1 MYKEECVLKNKIF
14 HPSVMYYILSTIVY
28 PLSPTYPINLKSETM
43 HKITLNVPEGIRYL
57 SDWHDLWNTLLP
69 EGQHYILNKRICG
82 CGATEAY
89 LRSGRKVI
97 LASPRKHLLYNKYS
111 QHLSDNLHLYRYQG
125 DKKRYFES
133 RLISPTDTL
142 AFNEN
147 LTGYIRSGGN
157 KILTT
162 YDSLRKIMEVLISS
176 GEDISEWVVVIDE
189 FQAIFYDCQYKATT
203 EYELCQV
210 LRKFSTVIYLS
221 ATPYLDSYLDMTEQF
236 RNMTIYELLWP
247 EDMTQTPNVEVVK
260 SKKPVLELCSDLIG
274 KYREGNGK
282 STVVNGEGFTAREA
296 VFYINSVSEIKK
308 IIKKNGLTPE
318 ETAII
323 CSAKTDNLRKLD
335 NLSRETGMKFRIGDI
350 PQRGEPH
357 KMFTF
362 CTSTVYIGADFYS
375 TNAYSYIFANPQ
387 VSCMAVDVSVDLQQI
402 VGRQRLEENPFRN
415 SATLYF
421 NTKEAKATRD
431 ELENSIREK
440 NEGTLR
446 QIENYNAVP
455 NKDEQLRLMEDNIR
469 TEGHKK
475 HYCCIVRDSNG
486 RVCVIENEILE
497 IADRRAWEV
506 TNMIYN
512 NDFSMYRA
520 LKAGVNVTKA
530 TDSNNPEIQRIFTKW
545 NTDNRFDRKARMY
558 CDLYENAPL
567 LLEECNFIERKY
579 KDYYD
584 ALGREGFESS
594 YWREDYI
601 KQALAPVPM
610 KLLPR
615 NEIAGR
621 LMNVLKVGGEYTK
634 SEVKE
639 ILRGI
644 YHELGIQGKPSAS
657 DITGYLT
664 CKEKTIRSKRTVTAM
679 FKIISHARKKVSLFP
694 RITDVNQPQEYDVD
708 KLLEII
714 RDDTYYHLKPK
725 VEAVRSAGTQDE
737 KNRKKALLPVV
748 TWNGTFKSRHKNEC
762 TVYSSYTA
770 LDFDHI
776 GVDDMPDFVRWLQGF
791 PCVYACFVTPG
802 GTGYKAIILHDNCE
816 PLYHYDLYG
825 QLVKLFDCPW
835 IDKSTTDLARGNYLS
850 YDPDLWKNPNP
861 VPFHFVPGTPEPVIP
876 NTMTETVI
884 RDVQGEPVLVRDE
897 SWVEGFL
904 NRLNRQVISDDSI
917 IRILRK
923 TWNGNSLSNGRNNTA
938 MAYAGILCK
947 AGVEPGKAK
956 AFIEELI
963 PGFDITEIIEYAY
976 ANNIFG
982 CERMRYR
989 NRK

>member
-1 MYKEECVLKNKIF
+1 
-14 HPSVMYYILSTIVY
+14 MYYILSTIVY

-125 DKKRYFES
+125 DKKRYFENTGNTEKD
-133 RLISPTDTL
+133 IF
-142 AFNEN
+142 AFNNE
-147 LTGYIRSGGN
+147 LGRYLQSGGR

-162 YDSLRKIMEVLISS
+162 YDSLGKIQEVLISS
-176 GEDISEWVVVIDE
+176 GECLQEWTVVVDE
-189 FQAIFYDCQYKATT
+189 FQSMFCDCQYKATT
-203 EYELCQV
+203 EYEFSMILGM
-210 LRKFSTVIYLS
+210 FSTVVYLS
-221 ATPYLDSYLDMTEQF
+221 ATPFLESYLDMTGQF
-236 RNMTIYELLWP
+236 GGLTVYELLWP
-247 EDMTQTPNVEVVK
+247 ANMTQIPEVEVIRSRK
-260 SKKPVLELCSDLIG
+260 SVACLCARLVDD
-274 KYREGNGK
+274 YRKGNGK
-282 STVVNGEGFTAREA
+282 AIMVDGGKFIAGEA
-296 VFYINSVSEIKK
+296 VFYINSISEIKK
-308 IIKKNGLTPE
+308 IILENNIRPE
-318 ETAII
+318 EANII
-323 CSAKTDNLRKLD
+323 CSSKPENIRKLD
-335 NLSRETGMKFRIGDI
+335 ELSQKTGMKFRIGDI

-375 TNAYSYIFANPQ
+375 TNAYSYIFANPRI
-387 VSCMAVDVSVDLQQI
+387 SSMTVDVSVDLQQI
-402 VGRQRLEENPFRN
+402 IGRQRLEENPFRN

-421 NTKEAKATRD
+421 NTRESRVDRQALEEAV
-431 ELENSIREK
+431 REK
-440 NEGTLR
+440 KEKTQR
-446 QIENYNAVP
+446 QIKNYVVVP
-455 NKDEQLRLMEDNIR
+455 YKNEMLQMMEETIR
-469 TEGHKK
+469 KYGHKD

-486 RVCVIENEILE
+486 RVCVVENEILE

-530 TDSNNPEIQRIFTKW
+530 ADSNNPEIQRIFTEW
-545 NTDNRFDRKARMY
+545 NMDNRFDRKARMY
-558 CDLYENAPL
+558 CDLHENAPL

-584 ALGREGFESS
+584 TLGREGFKSS
-594 YWREDYI
+594 HWREDYI

-621 LMNVLKVGGEYTK
+621 LMNVLKAGGEYTK

-664 CKEKTIRSKRTVTAM
+664 CEEKNIRIKRTVTAM
-679 FKIISHARKKVSLFP
+679 FKIISHAREKVSLFS
-694 RITDVNQPQEYDVD
+694 RITDVNQPKEYDVD

-714 RDDTYYHLKPK
+714 RDDTYFHLKLK
-725 VEAVRSAGTQDE
+725 VEAVRSAGTKDE

-884 RDVQGEPVLVRDE
+884 RDVQGEPVLVQDE

-904 NRLNRQVISDDSI
+904 NQLNKQVISDDSI

-923 TWNGNSLSNGRNNTA
+923 AWNGKSLSNGRNNTA
-938 MAYAGILCK
+938 MSYAGILCK

>member
-1 MYKEECVLKNKIF
+1 
-14 HPSVMYYILSTIVY
+14 
-28 PLSPTYPINLKSETM
+28 M

-57 SDWHDLWNTLLP
+57 SDWHNLWNTLLP

-125 DKKRYFES
+125 DKKRYFENTGNTEKD
-133 RLISPTDTL
+133 IF
-142 AFNEN
+142 AFNNE
-147 LTGYIRSGGN
+147 LGRYLQSGGR

-162 YDSLRKIMEVLISS
+162 YDSLGKIQEVLISS
-176 GEDISEWVVVIDE
+176 GECLQEWTVVVDE
-189 FQAIFYDCQYKATT
+189 FQSMFCDCQYKATT
-203 EYELCQV
+203 EYEFSMILGM
-210 LRKFSTVIYLS
+210 FSTVVYLS
-221 ATPYLDSYLDMTEQF
+221 ATPFLESYLDMTGQF
-236 RNMTIYELLWP
+236 GGLTVYELLWP
-247 EDMTQTPNVEVVK
+247 ANMTQIPEVEVIRSRK
-260 SKKPVLELCSDLIG
+260 SVACLCARLVDD
-274 KYREGNGK
+274 YRKGNGK
-282 STVVNGEGFTAREA
+282 AIMVDGGKFIAGEA
-296 VFYINSVSEIKK
+296 VFYINSISEIKK
-308 IIKKNGLTPE
+308 SILENNIRPE
-318 ETAII
+318 EANII
-323 CSAKTDNLRKLD
+323 CSSKPENIRKLD
-335 NLSRETGMKFRIGDI
+335 ELSQKTGMKFRIGDI

-375 TNAYSYIFANPQ
+375 TNAYSYIFANPRI
-387 VSCMAVDVSVDLQQI
+387 SSMTVDVSVDLQQI
-402 VGRQRLEENPFRN
+402 IGRQRLEENPFRN

-421 NTKEAKATRD
+421 NTRESRVDRQALEEAV
-431 ELENSIREK
+431 REK
-440 NEGTLR
+440 KEKTQR
-446 QIENYNAVP
+446 QIKNYVVVP
-455 NKDEQLRLMEDNIR
+455 YKNEMLQMMEETIR
-469 TEGHKK
+469 KYGHKD

-486 RVCVIENEILE
+486 RVCVVENEILE

-530 TDSNNPEIQRIFTKW
+530 ADSNNPEIQRIFTEW
-545 NTDNRFDRKARMY
+545 NMDNRFDRKARMY
-558 CDLYENAPL
+558 CDLHENAPL

-584 ALGREGFESS
+584 TLGREGFKSS
-594 YWREDYI
+594 HWREDYI

-621 LMNVLKVGGEYTK
+621 LMNVLKAGGEYTK

-664 CKEKTIRSKRTVTAM
+664 CEEKNIRIKRTVTAM
-679 FKIISHARKKVSLFP
+679 FKIISHAREKVSLFS
-694 RITDVNQPQEYDVD
+694 RITDVNQPKEYDVD

-714 RDDTYYHLKPK
+714 RDDTYFHLKLK
-725 VEAVRSAGTQDE
+725 VEAVRSAGTKDE

-762 TVYSSYTA
+762 TIYSSYTA

-776 GVDDMPDFVRWLQGF
+776 EPKDMPAFVRWLQGF
-791 PCVYACFVTPG
+791 PCVYAYFVTPG

-825 QLVKLFDCPW
+825 QLLKMFDCPW
-835 IDKSTTDLARGNYLS
+835 IDNSTTDLARGNYLS
-850 YDPDLWKNPNP
+850 YDPTLWKNPNP
-861 VPFHFVPGTPEPVIP
+861 IPFHFVPETPEPVIP

-904 NRLNRQVISDDSI
+904 NRLNRQVISDDNI

-923 TWNGNSLSNGRNNTA
+923 TWNGKSLSNGRNNTA
-938 MAYAGILCK
+938 MSYAGILCK

-963 PGFDITEIIEYAY
+963 PGFDITEIVRYAY
-976 ANNIFG
+976 THNIFG

-989 NRK
+989 SKK

>member
-1 MYKEECVLKNKIF
+1 
-14 HPSVMYYILSTIVY
+14 
-28 PLSPTYPINLKSETM
+28 M

-57 SDWHDLWNTLLP
+57 SDWHNLWNTLLP

-125 DKKRYFES
+125 DKKRYFENTGNTEKD
-133 RLISPTDTL
+133 IF
-142 AFNEN
+142 AFNNE
-147 LTGYIRSGGN
+147 LGRYLQSGGR

-162 YDSLRKIMEVLISS
+162 YDSLGKIQEVLISS
-176 GEDISEWVVVIDE
+176 GECLQEWTVVVDE
-189 FQAIFYDCQYKATT
+189 FQSMFCDCQYKATT
-203 EYELCQV
+203 EYEFSMILGM
-210 LRKFSTVIYLS
+210 FSTVVYLS
-221 ATPYLDSYLDMTEQF
+221 ATPFLESYLDMTGQF
-236 RNMTIYELLWP
+236 GGLTVYELLWP
-247 EDMTQTPNVEVVK
+247 ANMTQIPEVEVIRSRK
-260 SKKPVLELCSDLIG
+260 SVACLCARLVDD
-274 KYREGNGK
+274 YRKGNGK
-282 STVVNGEGFTAREA
+282 AIMVDGGKFIAGEA
-296 VFYINSVSEIKK
+296 VFYINSISEIKK
-308 IIKKNGLTPE
+308 IILENNIRPE
-318 ETAII
+318 EANII
-323 CSAKTDNLRKLD
+323 CSSKPENIRKLD
-335 NLSRETGMKFRIGDI
+335 ELSQKTGMKFRIGDI

-375 TNAYSYIFANPQ
+375 TNAYSYIFANPRI
-387 VSCMAVDVSVDLQQI
+387 SSMTVDVSVDLQQI
-402 VGRQRLEENPFRN
+402 IGRQRLEENPFRN

-421 NTKEAKATRD
+421 NTRESRVDRQALEEAV
-431 ELENSIREK
+431 REK
-440 NEGTLR
+440 KEKTQR
-446 QIENYNAVP
+446 QIKNYVVVP
-455 NKDEQLRLMEDNIR
+455 YKNEMLQMMEETIR
-469 TEGHKK
+469 KYGHKD

-486 RVCVIENEILE
+486 RVCVVENEILE

-530 TDSNNPEIQRIFTKW
+530 ADSNNPEIQRIFTEW
-545 NTDNRFDRKARMY
+545 NMDNRFDRKARMY
-558 CDLYENAPL
+558 CDLHENAPL

-584 ALGREGFESS
+584 TLGREGFKSS
-594 YWREDYI
+594 HWREDYI

-621 LMNVLKVGGEYTK
+621 LMNVLKAGGEYTK

-664 CKEKTIRSKRTVTAM
+664 CEEKNIRIKRTVTAM
-679 FKIISHARKKVSLFP
+679 FKIISHAREKVSLFS
-694 RITDVNQPQEYDVD
+694 RITDVNQPKEYDVD

-714 RDDTYYHLKPK
+714 RDDTYFHLKLK
-725 VEAVRSAGTQDE
+725 VEAVRSAGTKDE

-762 TVYSSYTA
+762 TIYSSYTA

-776 GVDDMPDFVRWLQGF
+776 EPKDMPAFVRWLQGF
-791 PCVYACFVTPG
+791 PCVYAYFVTPG
-802 GTGYKAIILHDNCE
+802 GTGYKAIILHENCE

-825 QLVKLFDCPW
+825 QLLKMFDCPW
-835 IDKSTTDLARGNYLS
+835 IDNSTTDLARGNYLS
-850 YDPDLWKNPNP
+850 YDPTLWKNPNP
-861 VPFHFVPGTPEPVIP
+861 IPFHFVPETPEPVIP

-904 NRLNRQVISDDSI
+904 NRLNRQVISDDNI

-923 TWNGNSLSNGRNNTA
+923 TWNGKSLSNGRNNTA
-938 MAYAGILCK
+938 MSYAGILCK

-963 PGFDITEIIEYAY
+963 PGFDITEIVRYAY
-976 ANNIFG
+976 THNIFG

-989 NRK
+989 SKK

>member
-1 MYKEECVLKNKIF
+1 
-14 HPSVMYYILSTIVY
+14 MYYILSTIVY
-28 PLSPTYPINLKSETM
+28 PLSPTYPINLKSEPM

-125 DKKRYFES
+125 DKKRYFENTGNTEKD
-133 RLISPTDTL
+133 IL
-142 AFNEN
+142 AFNNE
-147 LTGYIRSGGN
+147 LGRYIQAGGR

-162 YDSLRKIMEVLISS
+162 YDSLGKIQEVLISS
-176 GEDISEWVVVIDE
+176 GECLQEWTVVVDE
-189 FQAIFYDCQYKATT
+189 FQSMFCDCQYKATT
-203 EYELCQV
+203 EYEFSMILGM
-210 LRKFSTVIYLS
+210 FSTVVYLS
-221 ATPYLDSYLDMTEQF
+221 ATPFLESYLDMTGQF
-236 RNMTIYELLWP
+236 GGLTVYELLWP
-247 EDMTQTPNVEVVK
+247 ANMTQIPEVEVIK
-260 SKKPVLELCSDLIG
+260 SRKSIASLCARLVDD
-274 KYREGNGK
+274 YRKGNGK
-282 STVVNGEGFTAREA
+282 SILVDGGKFIAGEA
-296 VFYINSVSEIKK
+296 VFYINSISEIKK
-308 IIKKNGLTPE
+308 IILENNIRPE
-318 ETAII
+318 EANII
-323 CSAKTDNLRKLD
+323 CSSKPENIRKLD
-335 NLSRETGMKFRIGDI
+335 ELSRETGMKFRIGDI
-350 PQRGEPH
+350 PQKGELH

-375 TNAYSYIFANPQ
+375 TNAYSYIFANPRI
-387 VSCMAVDVSVDLQQI
+387 SSMTVDVSVDLQQI
-402 VGRQRLEENPFRN
+402 IGRQRLEENPFRN

-421 NTKEAKATRD
+421 NTRESRVDRQALEEAV
-431 ELENSIREK
+431 REK
-440 NEGTLR
+440 KEKTQR
-446 QIENYNAVP
+446 QIKNYTVAPYKN
-455 NKDEQLRLMEDNIR
+455 EMLQMMEDTIR
-469 TEGHKK
+469 KYGHKE

-530 TDSNNPEIQRIFTKW
+530 TDSNNPEIQRIFREW

-621 LMNVLKVGGEYTK
+621 LMNVLKAGGEYTK

-708 KLLEII
+708 KLLKII
-714 RDDTYYHLKPK
+714 RDDTYFYLKAK
-725 VEAVRSAGTQDE
+725 VEAVRNAGTKDE
-737 KNRKKALLPVV
+737 KNKKKALLPVV

>member
-1 MYKEECVLKNKIF
+1 
-14 HPSVMYYILSTIVY
+14 
-28 PLSPTYPINLKSETM
+28 M

-57 SDWHDLWNTLLP
+57 SDWHNLWNTLLP

-125 DKKRYFES
+125 DKKRYFENTGNTEKD
-133 RLISPTDTL
+133 IF
-142 AFNEN
+142 AFNNE
-147 LTGYIRSGGN
+147 LGRYLQSGGR

-162 YDSLRKIMEVLISS
+162 YDSLGKIQEVLISS
-176 GEDISEWVVVIDE
+176 GECLQEWIVVVDE
-189 FQAIFYDCQYKATT
+189 FQSIFCDCQYKATT
-203 EYELCQV
+203 EYEFSMILGM
-210 LRKFSTVIYLS
+210 FSTVVYLS
-221 ATPYLDSYLDMTEQF
+221 ATPFLESYLDMTGQF
-236 RNMTIYELLWP
+236 GGLTVYELLWP
-247 EDMTQTPNVEVVK
+247 ANMTQIPEVEVIRSRK
-260 SKKPVLELCSDLIG
+260 SVACLCARLVDD
-274 KYREGNGK
+274 YRKGNGK
-282 STVVNGEGFTAREA
+282 AIMVDGGKFIAGEA
-296 VFYINSVSEIKK
+296 VFYINSIWEIKK
-308 IIKKNGLTPE
+308 IILENNIRPE
-318 ETAII
+318 EANII
-323 CSAKTDNLRKLD
+323 CSSKPENIRKLD
-335 NLSRETGMKFRIGDI
+335 ELSQKTGMKFRIGDI

-375 TNAYSYIFANPQ
+375 TNAYSYIFANPRI
-387 VSCMAVDVSVDLQQI
+387 SSMTVDVSVDLQQI
-402 VGRQRLEENPFRN
+402 IGRQRLEENPFRN

-421 NTKEAKATRD
+421 NTKESRVDRQT
-431 ELENSIREK
+431 LEEAVREK
-440 NEGTLR
+440 KEKTQR
-446 QIENYNAVP
+446 QIKNYVVVP
-455 NKDEQLRLMEDNIR
+455 YKNEMLQMMEETIR
-469 TEGHKK
+469 KYGHKD

-530 TDSNNPEIQRIFTKW
+530 TDSNNPEIQRIFTEW
-545 NTDNRFDRKARMY
+545 NMDNRFDRKARMY
-558 CDLYENAPL
+558 CDLHENTPL

-621 LMNVLKVGGEYTK
+621 LMNVLKAGGEYTR

-664 CKEKTIRSKRTVTAM
+664 CEEKNIRIKRTVTAM
-679 FKIISHARKKVSLFP
+679 FKIISHAREKVSLFS
-694 RITDVNQPQEYDVD
+694 RITDVNQPKEYDVD

-714 RDDTYYHLKPK
+714 RDGTYYHLKLK
-725 VEAVRSAGTQDE
+725 VEAVRSAGTKDE

-762 TVYSSYTA
+762 TIYSSYTA

-776 GVDDMPDFVRWLQGF
+776 EPKDMPAFVRWLQGF

-825 QLVKLFDCPW
+825 QLLKMFDCPW
-835 IDKSTTDLARGNYLS
+835 IDNSTTDLARGNYLS
-850 YDPDLWKNPNP
+850 YDPTLWKNPNP
-861 VPFHFVPGTPEPVIP
+861 IPFHFVPGTPEPVIP

-904 NRLNRQVISDDSI
+904 NRLNRQVISDDNI

-923 TWNGNSLSNGRNNTA
+923 TWNGKSLSNGRNNTA
-938 MAYAGILCK
+938 MSYAGILCK

-963 PGFDITEIIEYAY
+963 PGFDITEIVRYAY
-976 ANNIFG
+976 THNIFG

-989 NRK
+989 SKK

>member
-1 MYKEECVLKNKIF
+1 
-14 HPSVMYYILSTIVY
+14 
-28 PLSPTYPINLKSETM
+28 M

-57 SDWHDLWNTLLP
+57 SDWHNLWNTLLP

-125 DKKRYFES
+125 DKKRYFENTGNTEKD
-133 RLISPTDTL
+133 IF
-142 AFNEN
+142 AFNNE
-147 LTGYIRSGGN
+147 LGRYLQSGGR

-162 YDSLRKIMEVLISS
+162 YDSLGKIQEVLISS
-176 GEDISEWVVVIDE
+176 GECLQEWTVVVDE
-189 FQAIFYDCQYKATT
+189 FQSMFCDCQYKATT
-203 EYELCQV
+203 EYEFSMILGM
-210 LRKFSTVIYLS
+210 FSTVVYLS
-221 ATPYLDSYLDMTEQF
+221 ATPFLESYLDMTGQF
-236 RNMTIYELLWP
+236 GGLTVYELLWP
-247 EDMTQTPNVEVVK
+247 ANMTQIPEVEVIRSRK
-260 SKKPVLELCSDLIG
+260 SVACLCARLVDD
-274 KYREGNGK
+274 YRKGNGK
-282 STVVNGEGFTAREA
+282 AIMVDGGKFIAGEA
-296 VFYINSVSEIKK
+296 VFYINSISEIKK
-308 IIKKNGLTPE
+308 IILENNIRPE
-318 ETAII
+318 EANII
-323 CSAKTDNLRKLD
+323 CSSKPENIRKLD
-335 NLSRETGMKFRIGDI
+335 ELSQKTGMKFRIGDI
-350 PQRGEPH
+350 PQRGELH

-375 TNAYSYIFANPQ
+375 TNAYSYIFANPRI
-387 VSCMAVDVSVDLQQI
+387 SSMTVDVSVDLQQI
-402 VGRQRLEENPFRN
+402 IGRQRLEENPFRN

-421 NTKEAKATRD
+421 NTRESRVDRQALEEAV
-431 ELENSIREK
+431 REK
-440 NEGTLR
+440 KEKTQR
-446 QIENYNAVP
+446 QIKNYTVAPYKN
-455 NKDEQLRLMEDNIR
+455 EMLQMMEETIR
-469 TEGHKK
+469 KYGHKE

-530 TDSNNPEIQRIFTKW
+530 TDSNNPEIQRIFTEW
-545 NTDNRFDRKARMY
+545 NMDNRFDRKARMY
-558 CDLYENAPL
+558 CDLHENAPL

-584 ALGREGFESS
+584 ALGREGFEDS
-594 YWREDYI
+594 YWRENYI
-601 KQALAPVPM
+601 KQALAPVPIR
-610 KLLPR
+610 LLPR

-621 LMNVLKVGGEYTK
+621 LMNVLKAGGEYTK
-634 SEVKE
+634 SEIKE

-644 YHELGIQGKPSAS
+644 YHDLGIQGKPSAS

-664 CKEKTIRSKRTVTAM
+664 CEEKNIRTKRTVKAM
-679 FKIISHARKKVSLFP
+679 FRIISHAREKVSLFP

-714 RDDTYYHLKPK
+714 RDDTYFHLKAK
-725 VEAVRSAGTQDE
+725 VEAVRNAGTKDE

-748 TWNGTFKSRHKNEC
+748 TWNGTFKSKHKNEC

-776 GVDDMPDFVRWLQGF
+776 EPKDMPAFAGWLQGF
-791 PCVYACFVTPG
+791 SCVYAYFITPG
-802 GTGYKAIILHDNCE
+802 GTGYKAIIIHDNCE
-816 PLYHYDLYG
+816 PLYHYDLYE
-825 QLVKLFDCPW
+825 QLLKMFDCPW
-835 IDKSTTDLARGNYLS
+835 IDNSTTDLARGNYLS
-850 YDPDLWKNPNP
+850 YDPALWKNPNP
-861 VPFHFVPGTPEPVIP
+861 IPFHFVPTTSEPVIP

-884 RDVQGEPVLVRDE
+884 RDVQGEPVLVQDE

-904 NRLNRQVISDDSI
+904 NQLNRQVISDDSI

-938 MAYAGILCK
+938 MSYAGILCK
-947 AGVEPGKAK
+947 AGVEPDKAK

-963 PGFDITEIIEYAY
+963 PGFDITEIVGYAY
-976 ANNIFG
+976 THNIFG

-989 NRK
+989 NKK

>member
-1 MYKEECVLKNKIF
+1 
-14 HPSVMYYILSTIVY
+14 
-28 PLSPTYPINLKSETM
+28 M

-57 SDWHDLWNTLLP
+57 SDWHNLWNTLLP

-125 DKKRYFES
+125 DKKRYFENTGNTEKD
-133 RLISPTDTL
+133 IF
-142 AFNEN
+142 AFNNE
-147 LTGYIRSGGN
+147 LGRYLQSGGR

-162 YDSLRKIMEVLISS
+162 YDSLGKIQEVLISS
-176 GEDISEWVVVIDE
+176 GECLQEWTVVVDE
-189 FQAIFYDCQYKATT
+189 FQSMFCDCQYKATT
-203 EYELCQV
+203 EYEFSMILGM
-210 LRKFSTVIYLS
+210 FSTVVYLS
-221 ATPYLDSYLDMTEQF
+221 ATPFLESYLEMTGQF
-236 RNMTIYELLWP
+236 GGLTVYELLWP
-247 EDMTQTPNVEVVK
+247 ANMTQIPEVEVIRSRK
-260 SKKPVLELCSDLIG
+260 SVACLCARLVDD
-274 KYREGNGK
+274 YRKGNGK
-282 STVVNGEGFTAREA
+282 AIMVDGGKFIAGEA
-296 VFYINSVSEIKK
+296 VFYINSISEIKK
-308 IIKKNGLTPE
+308 IILENNIRPE
-318 ETAII
+318 EANII
-323 CSAKTDNLRKLD
+323 CSSKPENIRKLD
-335 NLSRETGMKFRIGDI
+335 ELSQKTGMKFRIGDI

-375 TNAYSYIFANPQ
+375 TNAYSYIFANPRI
-387 VSCMAVDVSVDLQQI
+387 SSMTVDVSVDLQQI
-402 VGRQRLEENPFRN
+402 IGRQRLEENPFRN

-421 NTKEAKATRD
+421 NTRESRVDRQALEEAV
-431 ELENSIREK
+431 REK
-440 NEGTLR
+440 KEKTQR
-446 QIENYNAVP
+446 QIKNYVVVP
-455 NKDEQLRLMEDNIR
+455 YKNEMLQMMEETIR
-469 TEGHKK
+469 KYGHKD

-486 RVCVIENEILE
+486 RVCVVENEILE

-530 TDSNNPEIQRIFTKW
+530 ADSNNPEIQRIFTEW
-545 NTDNRFDRKARMY
+545 NMDNRFDRKARMY
-558 CDLYENAPL
+558 CDLHENAPL

-584 ALGREGFESS
+584 TLGREGFKSS
-594 YWREDYI
+594 HWREDYI

-621 LMNVLKVGGEYTK
+621 LMNVLKAGGEYTK

-664 CKEKTIRSKRTVTAM
+664 CEEKNIRIKRTVTAM
-679 FKIISHARKKVSLFP
+679 FKIISHAREKVSLFS
-694 RITDVNQPQEYDVD
+694 RITDVNQPKEYDVD

-714 RDDTYYHLKPK
+714 RDDTYFHLKLK
-725 VEAVRSAGTQDE
+725 VEAVRSAGTKDE

-762 TVYSSYTA
+762 TIYSSYTA

-776 GVDDMPDFVRWLQGF
+776 EPKDMPAFVRWLQGF
-791 PCVYACFVTPG
+791 PCVYAYFVTPG

-825 QLVKLFDCPW
+825 QLLKMFDCPW
-835 IDKSTTDLARGNYLS
+835 IDNSTTDLARGNYLS
-850 YDPDLWKNPNP
+850 YDPTLWKNPNP
-861 VPFHFVPGTPEPVIP
+861 IPFHFVPETPEPVIP

-904 NRLNRQVISDDSI
+904 NRLNRQVISDDNI

-923 TWNGNSLSNGRNNTA
+923 TWNGKSLSNGRNNTA
-938 MAYAGILCK
+938 MSYAGILCK
-947 AGVEPGKAK
+947 AGVEPDKAK
-956 AFIEELI
+956 AFIKELI
-963 PGFDITEIIEYAY
+963 PGFDITEIVKYAY
-976 ANNIFG
+976 THNIFG

-989 NRK
+989 SKKMKI

>member
-1 MYKEECVLKNKIF
+1 
-14 HPSVMYYILSTIVY
+14 MYYILSTIVY
-28 PLSPTYPINLKSETM
+28 PLSPTYPINLKSEPM

-57 SDWHDLWNTLLP
+57 SDWHNLWNTLLP

-125 DKKRYFES
+125 DKKRYFENTGNTEKD
-133 RLISPTDTL
+133 IF
-142 AFNEN
+142 AFNNE
-147 LTGYIRSGGN
+147 LGRYLQSGGR

-162 YDSLRKIMEVLISS
+162 YDSLGKIQEVLISS
-176 GEDISEWVVVIDE
+176 GECLQEWTVVVDE
-189 FQAIFYDCQYKATT
+189 FQSMFCDCQYKATT
-203 EYELCQV
+203 EYEFSMILGM
-210 LRKFSTVIYLS
+210 FSTVVYLS
-221 ATPYLDSYLDMTEQF
+221 ATPFLESYLDMTGQF
-236 RNMTIYELLWP
+236 GGLTVYELLWP
-247 EDMTQTPNVEVVK
+247 ANMTQIPEVEVIRSRK
-260 SKKPVLELCSDLIG
+260 SVACLCARLVDD
-274 KYREGNGK
+274 YRKGNGK
-282 STVVNGEGFTAREA
+282 AIMVDGGKFIAGEA
-296 VFYINSVSEIKK
+296 VFYINSISEIKK
-308 IIKKNGLTPE
+308 IILENNIRPE
-318 ETAII
+318 EANII
-323 CSAKTDNLRKLD
+323 CSSKPENIRKLD
-335 NLSRETGMKFRIGDI
+335 ELSQKTGMKFRIGDI

-375 TNAYSYIFANPQ
+375 TNAYSYIFANPRI
-387 VSCMAVDVSVDLQQI
+387 SSMTVDVSVDLQQI
-402 VGRQRLEENPFRN
+402 IGRQRLEENPFRN

-421 NTKEAKATRD
+421 NTRESRVDRQALEEAV
-431 ELENSIREK
+431 REK
-440 NEGTLR
+440 KEKTQR
-446 QIENYNAVP
+446 QIKNYVVVP
-455 NKDEQLRLMEDNIR
+455 YKNEMLQMMEETIR
-469 TEGHKK
+469 KYGHKD

-486 RVCVIENEILE
+486 RVCVVENEILE

-530 TDSNNPEIQRIFTKW
+530 ADSNNPEIQRIFTEW
-545 NTDNRFDRKARMY
+545 NMDNRFDRKARMY
-558 CDLYENAPL
+558 CDLHENAPL

-584 ALGREGFESS
+584 TLGREGFKSS
-594 YWREDYI
+594 HWREDYI

-621 LMNVLKVGGEYTK
+621 LMNVLKAGGEYTK

-664 CKEKTIRSKRTVTAM
+664 CEEKNIRIKRTVTAM
-679 FKIISHARKKVSLFP
+679 FKIISHAREKVSLFS
-694 RITDVNQPQEYDVD
+694 RITDVNQPKEYDVD

-714 RDDTYYHLKPK
+714 RDDTYFHLKLK
-725 VEAVRSAGTQDE
+725 VEAVRSAGTKDE

-762 TVYSSYTA
+762 TIYSSYTA

-776 GVDDMPDFVRWLQGF
+776 EPKDMPAFVRWLQGF
-791 PCVYACFVTPG
+791 PCVYAYFVTPG

-825 QLVKLFDCPW
+825 QLLKMFDCPW
-835 IDKSTTDLARGNYLS
+835 IDNSTTDLARGNYLS
-850 YDPDLWKNPNP
+850 YDPTLWKNPNP
-861 VPFHFVPGTPEPVIP
+861 IPFHFVPETPEPVIP

-904 NRLNRQVISDDSI
+904 NRLNRQVISDDNI

-923 TWNGNSLSNGRNNTA
+923 TWNGKSLSNGRNNTA
-938 MAYAGILCK
+938 MSYAGILCK

-963 PGFDITEIIEYAY
+963 PGFDITEIVRYAY
-976 ANNIFG
+976 THNIFG

-989 NRK
+989 SKK

>member
-1 MYKEECVLKNKIF
+1 
-14 HPSVMYYILSTIVY
+14 MYYILSTIVY
-28 PLSPTYPINLKSETM
+28 PLSPTYPINLKSEPM

-125 DKKRYFES
+125 DKKRYFENTGNTEKD
-133 RLISPTDTL
+133 IL
-142 AFNEN
+142 AFNNE
-147 LTGYIRSGGN
+147 LGRYIQAGGR

-162 YDSLRKIMEVLISS
+162 YDSLGKIQEVLISS
-176 GEDISEWVVVIDE
+176 GECLQEWTVVVDE
-189 FQAIFYDCQYKATT
+189 FQSMFCDCQYKATT
-203 EYELCQV
+203 EYEFSMILGM
-210 LRKFSTVIYLS
+210 FSTVVYLS
-221 ATPYLDSYLDMTEQF
+221 ATPFLESYLDMTGQF
-236 RNMTIYELLWP
+236 GGLTVYELLWP
-247 EDMTQTPNVEVVK
+247 ANMTQIPEVEVIK
-260 SKKPVLELCSDLIG
+260 SRKSVASLCARLVDD
-274 KYREGNGK
+274 YRKGNGK
-282 STVVNGEGFTAREA
+282 SILVDGGKFIAGEA
-296 VFYINSVSEIKK
+296 VFYINSISEIKK
-308 IIKKNGLTPE
+308 IILENNIRPE
-318 ETAII
+318 EANII
-323 CSAKTDNLRKLD
+323 CSSKPENIRKLD
-335 NLSRETGMKFRIGDI
+335 ELSRETGMKFRIGDI
-350 PQRGEPH
+350 PQKGELH

-375 TNAYSYIFANPQ
+375 TNAYSYIFANPRI
-387 VSCMAVDVSVDLQQI
+387 SSMTVDVSVDLQQI
-402 VGRQRLEENPFRN
+402 IGRQRLEENPFRN

-421 NTKEAKATRD
+421 NTRESRVDRQALEEAV
-431 ELENSIREK
+431 REK
-440 NEGTLR
+440 KEKTQR
-446 QIENYNAVP
+446 QIKNYTVAPYKN
-455 NKDEQLRLMEDNIR
+455 EMLQMMEDTIR
-469 TEGHKK
+469 KYGHKE

-530 TDSNNPEIQRIFTKW
+530 TDSNNPEIQRIFREW

-621 LMNVLKVGGEYTK
+621 LMNVLKAGGEYTK

-708 KLLEII
+708 KLLKII
-714 RDDTYYHLKPK
+714 RDDTYFYLKAK
-725 VEAVRSAGTQDE
+725 VEAVRNAGTKDE
-737 KNRKKALLPVV
+737 KNKKKALLPVV

-850 YDPDLWKNPNP
+850 YDPDLWKNPTP

-884 RDVQGEPVLVRDE
+884 RDVQGEPVLVQDE

-904 NRLNRQVISDDSI
+904 NQLNKQVISDDSI

-923 TWNGNSLSNGRNNTA
+923 AWNGKSLSNGRNNTA
-938 MAYAGILCK
+938 MSYAGILCK

>member
-1 MYKEECVLKNKIF
+1 
-14 HPSVMYYILSTIVY
+14 
-28 PLSPTYPINLKSETM
+28 M

-57 SDWHDLWNTLLP
+57 SDWHNLWNTLLP

-125 DKKRYFES
+125 DKKRYFENTGNTEKD
-133 RLISPTDTL
+133 IF
-142 AFNEN
+142 AFNNE
-147 LTGYIRSGGN
+147 LGRYLQSGGR

-162 YDSLRKIMEVLISS
+162 YDSLGKIQEVLISS
-176 GEDISEWVVVIDE
+176 GECLQEWTVVVDE
-189 FQAIFYDCQYKATT
+189 FQSMFCDCQYKATT
-203 EYELCQV
+203 EYEFSMILGM
-210 LRKFSTVIYLS
+210 FSTVVYLS
-221 ATPYLDSYLDMTEQF
+221 ATPFLESYLDMTGQF
-236 RNMTIYELLWP
+236 RGLTVYELLWP
-247 EDMTQTPNVEVVK
+247 ANMTQIPEVEVIRSRK
-260 SKKPVLELCSDLIG
+260 SVACLCARLVDD
-274 KYREGNGK
+274 YRKGNGK
-282 STVVNGEGFTAREA
+282 AIMVDGGKFIAGEA
-296 VFYINSVSEIKK
+296 VFYINSISEIKK
-308 IIKKNGLTPE
+308 IILENNIRPE
-318 ETAII
+318 EANII
-323 CSAKTDNLRKLD
+323 CSSKPENIRKLD
-335 NLSRETGMKFRIGDI
+335 ELSQKTGMKFRIGDI

-375 TNAYSYIFANPQ
+375 TNAYSYIFANPRI
-387 VSCMAVDVSVDLQQI
+387 SSMTVDVSVDLQQI
-402 VGRQRLEENPFRN
+402 IGRQRLEENPFRN

-421 NTKEAKATRD
+421 NTRESRVDRQALEEAV
-431 ELENSIREK
+431 REK
-440 NEGTLR
+440 KEKTQR
-446 QIENYNAVP
+446 QIKNYVVVP
-455 NKDEQLRLMEDNIR
+455 YKNEMLQMMEETIR
-469 TEGHKK
+469 KYGHKD

-486 RVCVIENEILE
+486 RVCVVENEILE

-530 TDSNNPEIQRIFTKW
+530 ADSNNPEIQRIFTEW
-545 NTDNRFDRKARMY
+545 NMDNRFDRKARMY
-558 CDLYENAPL
+558 CDLHENAPL

-584 ALGREGFESS
+584 TLGREGFKSS
-594 YWREDYI
+594 HWREDYI

-621 LMNVLKVGGEYTK
+621 LMNVLKAGGEYTK

-664 CKEKTIRSKRTVTAM
+664 CEEKNIRIKRTVTAM
-679 FKIISHARKKVSLFP
+679 FKIISHAREKVSLFS
-694 RITDVNQPQEYDVD
+694 RITDVNQPKEYDVD

-714 RDDTYYHLKPK
+714 RDDTYFHLKLK
-725 VEAVRSAGTQDE
+725 VEAVRSAGTKDE

-762 TVYSSYTA
+762 TIYSSYTA

-776 GVDDMPDFVRWLQGF
+776 EPKDMPAFVRWLQGF
-791 PCVYACFVTPG
+791 PCVYAYFVTPG

-825 QLVKLFDCPW
+825 QLLKMFDCPW
-835 IDKSTTDLARGNYLS
+835 IDNSTTDLARGNYLS
-850 YDPDLWKNPNP
+850 YDPTLWKNPNP
-861 VPFHFVPGTPEPVIP
+861 IPFHFVPETPEPVIP

-904 NRLNRQVISDDSI
+904 NRLNRQVISDDNI

-923 TWNGNSLSNGRNNTA
+923 TWNGKSLSNGRNNTA
-938 MAYAGILCK
+938 MSYAGILCK

-963 PGFDITEIIEYAY
+963 PGFDITEIVRYAY
-976 ANNIFG
+976 THNIFG

-989 NRK
+989 SKK

>member
-1 MYKEECVLKNKIF
+1 
-14 HPSVMYYILSTIVY
+14 
-28 PLSPTYPINLKSETM
+28 M

-57 SDWHDLWNTLLP
+57 SDWHNLWNTLLP

-125 DKKRYFES
+125 DKKRYFENTGNTEKD
-133 RLISPTDTL
+133 IF
-142 AFNEN
+142 AFNNE
-147 LTGYIRSGGN
+147 LGRYLQSGGR

-162 YDSLRKIMEVLISS
+162 YDSLGKIQEVLISS
-176 GEDISEWVVVIDE
+176 GECLQEWTVVVDE
-189 FQAIFYDCQYKATT
+189 FQSMFCDCQYKATT
-203 EYELCQV
+203 EYEFSMILGM
-210 LRKFSTVIYLS
+210 FSTVVYLS
-221 ATPYLDSYLDMTEQF
+221 ATPFLESYLDMTGQF
-236 RNMTIYELLWP
+236 GGLTVYELLWP
-247 EDMTQTPNVEVVK
+247 ANMTQIPEVEVIRSRK
-260 SKKPVLELCSDLIG
+260 SVACLCARLVDD
-274 KYREGNGK
+274 YRKGNGK
-282 STVVNGEGFTAREA
+282 AIMVDGGKFIAGEA
-296 VFYINSVSEIKK
+296 VFYINSISEIKK
-308 IIKKNGLTPE
+308 IILENNIRPE
-318 ETAII
+318 EANII
-323 CSAKTDNLRKLD
+323 CSSKPENIRKLD
-335 NLSRETGMKFRIGDI
+335 ELSQKTGMKFRIGDI

-375 TNAYSYIFANPQ
+375 TNAYSYIFANPRI
-387 VSCMAVDVSVDLQQI
+387 SSMTVDVSVDLQQI
-402 VGRQRLEENPFRN
+402 IGRQRLEENPFRN

-421 NTKEAKATRD
+421 NTRESRVDRQALEEAV
-431 ELENSIREK
+431 REK
-440 NEGTLR
+440 KEKTQR
-446 QIENYNAVP
+446 QIKNYVVVP
-455 NKDEQLRLMEDNIR
+455 YKNEMLQMMEETIR
-469 TEGHKK
+469 KYGHKD

-486 RVCVIENEILE
+486 RVCVVENEILE

-530 TDSNNPEIQRIFTKW
+530 ADSNNPEIQRIFTEW
-545 NTDNRFDRKARMY
+545 NMDNRFDRKARMY
-558 CDLYENAPL
+558 CDLHENAPL

-584 ALGREGFESS
+584 TLGREGFKSS
-594 YWREDYI
+594 HWREDYI

-621 LMNVLKVGGEYTK
+621 LMNVLKAGGEYTK

-664 CKEKTIRSKRTVTAM
+664 CEEKNIRIKRTVTAM
-679 FKIISHARKKVSLFP
+679 FKIISHAREKVSLFS
-694 RITDVNQPQEYDVD
+694 RITDVNQPKEYDVD

-714 RDDTYYHLKPK
+714 RDDTYFHLKLK
-725 VEAVRSAGTQDE
+725 VEAVRSAGTKDE

-762 TVYSSYTA
+762 TIYSSYTA

-776 GVDDMPDFVRWLQGF
+776 EPKDMPAFVRWLQGF
-791 PCVYACFVTPG
+791 PCVYAYFVTPG

-825 QLVKLFDCPW
+825 QLLKMFDCPW
-835 IDKSTTDLARGNYLS
+835 IDNSTTDLARGNYLS
-850 YDPDLWKNPNP
+850 YDPTLWKNPNP
-861 VPFHFVPGTPEPVIP
+861 IPFHFVPETPETVIP

-904 NRLNRQVISDDSI
+904 NRLNRQVISDDNI

-923 TWNGNSLSNGRNNTA
+923 TWNGKSLSNGRNNTA
-938 MAYAGILCK
+938 MSYAGILCK

-963 PGFDITEIIEYAY
+963 PGFDITEIVRYAY
-976 ANNIFG
+976 THNIFG

-989 NRK
+989 SKK

>member
-1 MYKEECVLKNKIF
+1 
-14 HPSVMYYILSTIVY
+14 MYYILSTIVY

-57 SDWHDLWNTLLP
+57 SDWHNLWNTLLP

-111 QHLSDNLHLYRYQG
+111 QHLSDNLHLYRYLG
-125 DKKRYFES
+125 DKKRYFENTGNTEKD
-133 RLISPTDTL
+133 IL
-142 AFNEN
+142 AFNDE
-147 LTGYIRSGGN
+147 LGRYVQSGGR

-162 YDSLRKIMEVLISS
+162 YDSLGKIVEVLLNS
-176 GEDISEWVVVIDE
+176 GECLQEWIVVVDE
-189 FQAIFYDCQYKATT
+189 FQSIFCDCQYKATT
-203 EYELCQV
+203 EYEFSMILGM
-210 LRKFSTVIYLS
+210 FSTVVYLS
-221 ATPYLDSYLDMTEQF
+221 ATPFLESYLDMTGQF
-236 RNMTIYELLWP
+236 GGLTVYELLWP
-247 EDMTQTPNVEVVK
+247 ANMTQIPEVEVIRSRK
-260 SKKPVLELCSDLIG
+260 SVACLCARLVDD
-274 KYREGNGK
+274 YRKGNGK
-282 STVVNGEGFTAREA
+282 AIMVDGGKFIAGEA
-296 VFYINSVSEIKK
+296 VFYINSISEIKK
-308 IIKKNGLTPE
+308 IILENNIRPE
-318 ETAII
+318 EANII
-323 CSAKTDNLRKLD
+323 CSSKPENIRKLD
-335 NLSRETGMKFRIGDI
+335 ELSQKTGMKFRIGDI

-375 TNAYSYIFANPQ
+375 TNAYSYIFANPRI
-387 VSCMAVDVSVDLQQI
+387 SSMTVDVSVDLQQI
-402 VGRQRLEENPFRN
+402 IGRQRLEENPFRN

-421 NTKEAKATRD
+421 NTKESRVDRQT
-431 ELENSIREK
+431 LEEAVREK
-440 NEGTLR
+440 KEKTQR
-446 QIENYNAVP
+446 QIKNYAVVP
-455 NKDEQLRLMEDNIR
+455 YKNEMLQMMEDTIR
-469 TEGHKK
+469 KYGHKE

-530 TDSNNPEIQRIFTKW
+530 TDSNNPEIQRIFREW
-545 NTDNRFDRKARMY
+545 NMDNRFDRKARMY
-558 CDLYENAPL
+558 CDLHENTPL

-621 LMNVLKVGGEYTK
+621 LMNVLKVGGEYTR

-644 YHELGIQGKPSAS
+644 YHDLGIQGKPSAS
-657 DITGYLT
+657 DITGYLI
-664 CKEKTIRSKRTVTAM
+664 CEEKTIRTKRTVKAM
-679 FKIISHARKKVSLFP
+679 FRIISHAREKVSLFS
-694 RITDVNQPQEYDVD
+694 RITDVNQPKEYDVD

-714 RDDTYYHLKPK
+714 RDGTYYHLKLK
-725 VEAVRSAGTQDE
+725 VEAVRSAGTKDE

-776 GVDDMPDFVRWLQGF
+776 EPKDMPAFVRWLQGF

-850 YDPDLWKNPNP
+850 YDPTLWKNPNP
-861 VPFHFVPGTPEPVIP
+861 IPFHFVPGTPEPVIP

-904 NRLNRQVISDDSI
+904 NQLSRQVISDDSI

-923 TWNGNSLSNGRNNTA
+923 AWNGKSLSNGRNNTA
-938 MAYAGILCK
+938 MSYAGILCK
-947 AGVEPGKAK
+947 AGVEPDKAK

-963 PGFDITEIIEYAY
+963 PGFDITEIIAV
-976 ANNIFG
+976 
-982 CERMRYR
+982 R
-989 NRK
+989 

>member
-1 MYKEECVLKNKIF
+1 
-14 HPSVMYYILSTIVY
+14 MYYILSTIVY

-57 SDWHDLWNTLLP
+57 SDWHNLWNTLLP

-111 QHLSDNLHLYRYQG
+111 QHLSDNLHLYRYLG
-125 DKKRYFES
+125 DKKRYFENTGNTEKD
-133 RLISPTDTL
+133 IL
-142 AFNEN
+142 AFNDE
-147 LTGYIRSGGN
+147 LGRYVQSGGR

-162 YDSLRKIMEVLISS
+162 YDSLGKIVEVLLNS
-176 GEDISEWVVVIDE
+176 GECLQEWIVVVDE
-189 FQAIFYDCQYKATT
+189 FQSIFCDCQYKATT
-203 EYELCQV
+203 EYEFSMILGM
-210 LRKFSTVIYLS
+210 FSTVVYLS
-221 ATPYLDSYLDMTEQF
+221 ATPFLESYLDMTGQF
-236 RNMTIYELLWP
+236 GGLTVYELLWP
-247 EDMTQTPNVEVVK
+247 ANMTQIPEVEVIRSRK
-260 SKKPVLELCSDLIG
+260 SVACLCARLVDD
-274 KYREGNGK
+274 YRKGNGK
-282 STVVNGEGFTAREA
+282 AIMVDGGKFIAGEA
-296 VFYINSVSEIKK
+296 VFYINSISEIKK
-308 IIKKNGLTPE
+308 IILENNIRPE
-318 ETAII
+318 EANII
-323 CSAKTDNLRKLD
+323 CSSKPENIRKLD
-335 NLSRETGMKFRIGDI
+335 ELSQKTGMKFRIGDI

-375 TNAYSYIFANPQ
+375 TNAYSYIFANPRI
-387 VSCMAVDVSVDLQQI
+387 SSMTVDVSVDLQQI
-402 VGRQRLEENPFRN
+402 IGRQRLEENPFRN

-421 NTKEAKATRD
+421 NTKESRVDRQT
-431 ELENSIREK
+431 LEEAVREK
-440 NEGTLR
+440 KEKTQR
-446 QIENYNAVP
+446 QIKNYAVVP
-455 NKDEQLRLMEDNIR
+455 YKNEMLQMMEDTIR
-469 TEGHKK
+469 KYGHKE

-530 TDSNNPEIQRIFTKW
+530 TDSNNPEIQRIFREW
-545 NTDNRFDRKARMY
+545 NMDNRFDRKARMY
-558 CDLYENAPL
+558 CDLHENAPL

-621 LMNVLKVGGEYTK
+621 LMNVLKVGGEYTR

-644 YHELGIQGKPSAS
+644 YHDLGIQGKPSAS
-657 DITGYLT
+657 DITGYLI
-664 CKEKTIRSKRTVTAM
+664 CEEKTIRTKRTVKAM
-679 FKIISHARKKVSLFP
+679 FRIISHAREKVSLFS
-694 RITDVNQPQEYDVD
+694 RITDVNQPKEYDVD

-714 RDDTYYHLKPK
+714 RDGTYYHLKLK
-725 VEAVRSAGTQDE
+725 VEAVRSAGTKDE

-776 GVDDMPDFVRWLQGF
+776 EPKDMPAFVRWLQGF

-850 YDPDLWKNPNP
+850 YDPDLWKNPSP

-884 RDVQGEPVLVRDE
+884 RDVQGEPVLVQDE

-904 NRLNRQVISDDSI
+904 NQLNKQVISDDSI

-923 TWNGNSLSNGRNNTA
+923 AWNGKSLSNGRNNTA
-938 MAYAGILCK
+938 MSYAGILCK
-947 AGVEPGKAK
+947 AGVEPDKAK

-963 PGFDITEIIEYAY
+963 PGFDITEIVGYAY
-976 ANNIFG
+976 THNIFG

-989 NRK
+989 SKK

>member
-1 MYKEECVLKNKIF
+1 
-14 HPSVMYYILSTIVY
+14 MYYILSTIVY

-57 SDWHDLWNTLLP
+57 SDWHNLWNTLLP

-111 QHLSDNLHLYRYQG
+111 QHLSDNLHLYRYLG
-125 DKKRYFES
+125 DKKRYFENTGNTEKD
-133 RLISPTDTL
+133 IL
-142 AFNEN
+142 AFNDE
-147 LTGYIRSGGN
+147 LGRYVQSGGR

-162 YDSLRKIMEVLISS
+162 YDSLGKIVEVLLNS
-176 GEDISEWVVVIDE
+176 GECLQEWIVVVDE
-189 FQAIFYDCQYKATT
+189 FQSIFCDCQYKATT
-203 EYELCQV
+203 EYEFSMILGM
-210 LRKFSTVIYLS
+210 FSTVVYLS
-221 ATPYLDSYLDMTEQF
+221 ATPLLESYLDMTGQF
-236 RNMTIYELLWP
+236 GGLTVYELLWP
-247 EDMTQTPNVEVVK
+247 ANMTQIPEVEVIRSRK
-260 SKKPVLELCSDLIG
+260 SVACLCARLVDD
-274 KYREGNGK
+274 YRKGNGK
-282 STVVNGEGFTAREA
+282 AIMVDGGKFIAGEA
-296 VFYINSVSEIKK
+296 VFYINSISEIKK
-308 IIKKNGLTPE
+308 IILENNIRPE
-318 ETAII
+318 EANII
-323 CSAKTDNLRKLD
+323 CSSKPENIRKLD
-335 NLSRETGMKFRIGDI
+335 ELSQKTGMKFRIGDI

-375 TNAYSYIFANPQ
+375 TNAYSYIFANPRI
-387 VSCMAVDVSVDLQQI
+387 SSMTVDVSVDLQQI
-402 VGRQRLEENPFRN
+402 IGRQRLEENPFRN

-421 NTKEAKATRD
+421 NTKESRVDRQT
-431 ELENSIREK
+431 LEEAVREK
-440 NEGTLR
+440 KEKTQR
-446 QIENYNAVP
+446 QIKNYAVVP
-455 NKDEQLRLMEDNIR
+455 YKNEMLQMMEDTIR
-469 TEGHKK
+469 KYGHKE

-530 TDSNNPEIQRIFTKW
+530 TDSNNPEIQRIFREW
-545 NTDNRFDRKARMY
+545 NMDNRFDRKARMY
-558 CDLYENAPL
+558 CDLHENTPL

-621 LMNVLKVGGEYTK
+621 LMNVLKVGGEYTR

-644 YHELGIQGKPSAS
+644 YHDLGIQGKPSAS
-657 DITGYLT
+657 DITGYLI
-664 CKEKTIRSKRTVTAM
+664 CEEKTIRTKRTVKAM
-679 FKIISHARKKVSLFP
+679 FRIISHAREKVSLFS
-694 RITDVNQPQEYDVD
+694 RITDVNQPKEYDVD

-714 RDDTYYHLKPK
+714 RDGTYYHLKLK
-725 VEAVRSAGTQDE
+725 VEAVRSAGTKDE

-776 GVDDMPDFVRWLQGF
+776 EPKDMPAFVRWLQGF

-850 YDPDLWKNPNP
+850 YDPALWKNPNP
-861 VPFHFVPGTPEPVIP
+861 IPFHFVPGIPEPVIP

-904 NRLNRQVISDDSI
+904 NQLSRQVISDDSI

-923 TWNGNSLSNGRNNTA
+923 AWNGKSLSNGRNNTA
-938 MAYAGILCK
+938 MSYAGILCK
-947 AGVEPGKAK
+947 AGVEPDKAK

-963 PGFDITEIIEYAY
+963 PGFDITEIVGYAY
-976 ANNIFG
+976 THNIFG

-989 NRK
+989 SKK

>member
-1 MYKEECVLKNKIF
+1 
-14 HPSVMYYILSTIVY
+14 MYYILSTIVY

-57 SDWHDLWNTLLP
+57 SDWHNLWNTLLP

-111 QHLSDNLHLYRYQG
+111 QHLSDNLHLYRYLG
-125 DKKRYFES
+125 DKKRYFENTGNTEKD
-133 RLISPTDTL
+133 IL
-142 AFNEN
+142 AFNDE
-147 LTGYIRSGGN
+147 LGRYVQSGGR

-162 YDSLRKIMEVLISS
+162 YDSLGKIVEVLLNS
-176 GEDISEWVVVIDE
+176 GECLQEWIVVVDE
-189 FQAIFYDCQYKATT
+189 FQSIFCDCQYKATT
-203 EYELCQV
+203 ENEFSMILGM
-210 LRKFSTVIYLS
+210 FSTVVYLS
-221 ATPYLDSYLDMTEQF
+221 ATPFLESYLDMTGQF
-236 RNMTIYELLWP
+236 GGLTVYELLWP
-247 EDMTQTPNVEVVK
+247 ANMTQIPEVEVIRSRK
-260 SKKPVLELCSDLIG
+260 SVACLCARLVDD
-274 KYREGNGK
+274 YRKGNGK
-282 STVVNGEGFTAREA
+282 AIMVDGGKFIAGEA
-296 VFYINSVSEIKK
+296 VFYINSISEIKK
-308 IIKKNGLTPE
+308 IILENNIRPE
-318 ETAII
+318 EANII
-323 CSAKTDNLRKLD
+323 CSSKPENIRKLD
-335 NLSRETGMKFRIGDI
+335 ELSQKTGMKFRIGDI

-375 TNAYSYIFANPQ
+375 TNAYSYIFANPRI
-387 VSCMAVDVSVDLQQI
+387 SSMTVDVSVDLQQI
-402 VGRQRLEENPFRN
+402 IGRQRLEENPFRN

-421 NTKEAKATRD
+421 NTKESRVDRQT
-431 ELENSIREK
+431 LEEAVREK
-440 NEGTLR
+440 KEKTQR
-446 QIENYNAVP
+446 QIKNYAVVP
-455 NKDEQLRLMEDNIR
+455 YKNEMLQMMEDTIR
-469 TEGHKK
+469 KYGHKE

-530 TDSNNPEIQRIFTKW
+530 TDSNNPEIQRIFREW
-545 NTDNRFDRKARMY
+545 NMDNRFDRKARMY
-558 CDLYENAPL
+558 CDLHENTPL

-621 LMNVLKVGGEYTK
+621 LMNVLKVGGEYTR

-644 YHELGIQGKPSAS
+644 YHDLGIQGKPSAS
-657 DITGYLT
+657 DITGYLI
-664 CKEKTIRSKRTVTAM
+664 CEEKTIRTKRTVKAM
-679 FKIISHARKKVSLFP
+679 FRIISHAREKVSLFS
-694 RITDVNQPQEYDVD
+694 RITDVNQPKEYDVD

-714 RDDTYYHLKPK
+714 RDGTYYHLKLK
-725 VEAVRSAGTQDE
+725 VEAVRSAGTKDE

-776 GVDDMPDFVRWLQGF
+776 EPKDMPAFVRWLQGF

-850 YDPDLWKNPNP
+850 YDPALWKNPNP
-861 VPFHFVPGTPEPVIP
+861 IPFHFVPGTPEPVIP

-904 NRLNRQVISDDSI
+904 NQLSRQVISDDSI

-923 TWNGNSLSNGRNNTA
+923 AWNGKSLSNGRNNTA
-938 MAYAGILCK
+938 MSYAGILCK
-947 AGVEPGKAK
+947 AGVEPDKAK

-963 PGFDITEIIEYAY
+963 PGFDITEIVGYAY
-976 ANNIFG
+976 THNIFG

-989 NRK
+989 SKK

>member
-1 MYKEECVLKNKIF
+1 
-14 HPSVMYYILSTIVY
+14 
-28 PLSPTYPINLKSETM
+28 M

-57 SDWHDLWNTLLP
+57 SDWHNLWNTLLP

-125 DKKRYFES
+125 DKKRYFENTGNTEKD
-133 RLISPTDTL
+133 IF
-142 AFNEN
+142 AFNNE
-147 LTGYIRSGGN
+147 LGRYLQSGGR

-162 YDSLRKIMEVLISS
+162 YDSLGKIQEVLISS
-176 GEDISEWVVVIDE
+176 GECLQEWTVVVDE
-189 FQAIFYDCQYKATT
+189 FQSMFCDCQYKATT
-203 EYELCQV
+203 EYEFSMILGM
-210 LRKFSTVIYLS
+210 FSTVVYLS
-221 ATPYLDSYLDMTEQF
+221 ATPFLESYLDMTGQF
-236 RNMTIYELLWP
+236 GGLTVYELLWP
-247 EDMTQTPNVEVVK
+247 ANMTQIPEVEVIRSRK
-260 SKKPVLELCSDLIG
+260 SVACLCARLVDD
-274 KYREGNGK
+274 YRKGNGK
-282 STVVNGEGFTAREA
+282 AILVDGRNFIAGEA
-296 VFYINSVSEIKK
+296 VFYINSISEIKK
-308 IIKKNGLTPE
+308 IILENNIRPE
-318 ETAII
+318 EANII
-323 CSAKTDNLRKLD
+323 CSSKPENIRKLD
-335 NLSRETGMKFRIGDI
+335 ELSQKTGMKFRIGDI

-375 TNAYSYIFANPQ
+375 TNAYSYIFANPRI
-387 VSCMAVDVSVDLQQI
+387 SSMTVDVSVDLQQI
-402 VGRQRLEENPFRN
+402 IGRQRLEENPFRN

-421 NTKEAKATRD
+421 NTRESRVDRQALEEAV
-431 ELENSIREK
+431 REK
-440 NEGTLR
+440 KEKTQR
-446 QIENYNAVP
+446 QIKNYVVVP
-455 NKDEQLRLMEDNIR
+455 YKNEMLQMMEETIR
-469 TEGHKK
+469 KYGHKD

-486 RVCVIENEILE
+486 RVCVVENEILE

-530 TDSNNPEIQRIFTKW
+530 ADSNNPEIQRIFTEW
-545 NTDNRFDRKARMY
+545 NMDNRFDRKARMY
-558 CDLYENAPL
+558 CDLHENAPL

-584 ALGREGFESS
+584 TLGREGFKSS
-594 YWREDYI
+594 HWREDYI

-621 LMNVLKVGGEYTK
+621 LMNVLKAGGEYTK

-664 CKEKTIRSKRTVTAM
+664 CEEKNIRIKRTVTAM
-679 FKIISHARKKVSLFP
+679 FKIISHAREKVSLFS
-694 RITDVNQPQEYDVD
+694 RITDVNQPKEYDVD

-714 RDDTYYHLKPK
+714 RDDTYFHLKLK
-725 VEAVRSAGTQDE
+725 VEAVRSAGTKDE

-762 TVYSSYTA
+762 TIYSSYTA

-776 GVDDMPDFVRWLQGF
+776 EPKDMPAFVRWLQGF
-791 PCVYACFVTPG
+791 PCVYAYFVTPG

-825 QLVKLFDCPW
+825 QLLKMFDCPW
-835 IDKSTTDLARGNYLS
+835 IDNSTTDLARGNYLS
-850 YDPDLWKNPNP
+850 YDPTLWKNPNP
-861 VPFHFVPGTPEPVIP
+861 IPFHFVPETPEPVIP

-904 NRLNRQVISDDSI
+904 NRLNRQVISDDNI

-923 TWNGNSLSNGRNNTA
+923 TWNGKSLSNGRNNTA
-938 MAYAGILCK
+938 MSYAGILCK

-963 PGFDITEIIEYAY
+963 PGFDITEIVRYAY
-976 ANNIFG
+976 THNIFG

-989 NRK
+989 SKK

>member
-1 MYKEECVLKNKIF
+1 
-14 HPSVMYYILSTIVY
+14 MYYILSTIVY
-28 PLSPTYPINLKSETM
+28 PLSPTYPINLKSEPM

-125 DKKRYFES
+125 DKKRYFENTGNTEKD
-133 RLISPTDTL
+133 IL
-142 AFNEN
+142 AFNNE
-147 LTGYIRSGGN
+147 LGRYIQAGGR

-162 YDSLRKIMEVLISS
+162 YDSLGKIQEVLISS
-176 GEDISEWVVVIDE
+176 GECLQEWTVVVDE
-189 FQAIFYDCQYKATT
+189 FQSMFCDCQYKATT
-203 EYELCQV
+203 EYEFSMILGM
-210 LRKFSTVIYLS
+210 FSTVVYLS
-221 ATPYLDSYLDMTEQF
+221 ATPFLESYLDMTGQF
-236 RNMTIYELLWP
+236 GGLTVYELLWP
-247 EDMTQTPNVEVVK
+247 ANMTQIPEVEVIK
-260 SKKPVLELCSDLIG
+260 SRKSVASLCARLVDD
-274 KYREGNGK
+274 YRKGNGK
-282 STVVNGEGFTAREA
+282 SILVDGGKFIAGEA
-296 VFYINSVSEIKK
+296 VFYINSISEIKK
-308 IIKKNGLTPE
+308 IILENNIRPE
-318 ETAII
+318 EANII
-323 CSAKTDNLRKLD
+323 CSSKPENIRKLD
-335 NLSRETGMKFRIGDI
+335 ELSRETGMKFRIGDI
-350 PQRGEPH
+350 PQKGELH

-375 TNAYSYIFANPQ
+375 TNAYSYIFANPRI
-387 VSCMAVDVSVDLQQI
+387 SSMTVDVSVDLQQI
-402 VGRQRLEENPFRN
+402 IGRQRLEENPFRN

-421 NTKEAKATRD
+421 NTRESRVDRQALEEAV
-431 ELENSIREK
+431 REK
-440 NEGTLR
+440 KEKTQR
-446 QIENYNAVP
+446 QIKNYTVAPYKN
-455 NKDEQLRLMEDNIR
+455 EMLQMMEDTIR
-469 TEGHKK
+469 KYGHKE

-530 TDSNNPEIQRIFTKW
+530 TDSNNPEIQRIFREW

-621 LMNVLKVGGEYTK
+621 LMNVLKAGGEYTK

-708 KLLEII
+708 KLLKII
-714 RDDTYYHLKPK
+714 RDDTYFYLKAK
-725 VEAVRSAGTQDE
+725 VEAVRNAGTKDE
-737 KNRKKALLPVV
+737 KNKKKALLPVV

-884 RDVQGEPVLVRDE
+884 RDVQGEPVLVQDE

-904 NRLNRQVISDDSI
+904 NQLNKQVISDDSI

-923 TWNGNSLSNGRNNTA
+923 AWNGKSLSNGRNNTA
-938 MAYAGILCK
+938 MSYAGILCK

>member
-1 MYKEECVLKNKIF
+1 
-14 HPSVMYYILSTIVY
+14 
-28 PLSPTYPINLKSETM
+28 M

-57 SDWHDLWNTLLP
+57 SDWHNLWNTLLP

-111 QHLSDNLHLYRYQG
+111 QHLSDNLHLYRYLG
-125 DKKRYFES
+125 DKKRYFENTGNTEKD
-133 RLISPTDTL
+133 IL
-142 AFNEN
+142 AFNDE
-147 LTGYIRSGGN
+147 LGRYVQSGGR

-162 YDSLRKIMEVLISS
+162 YDSLGKIQEVLISS
-176 GEDISEWVVVIDE
+176 GECLQEWTVVVDE
-189 FQAIFYDCQYKATT
+189 FQSMFCDCQYKATT
-203 EYELCQV
+203 EYEFSMILGM
-210 LRKFSTVIYLS
+210 FSTVVYLS
-221 ATPYLDSYLDMTEQF
+221 ATPFLESYLDMTGQF
-236 RNMTIYELLWP
+236 GGLTVYELLWP
-247 EDMTQTPNVEVVK
+247 ANMTQIPEVEVIRSRK
-260 SKKPVLELCSDLIG
+260 SVACLCARLVDD
-274 KYREGNGK
+274 YRKGNGK
-282 STVVNGEGFTAREA
+282 AIMVDGGKFIAGEA
-296 VFYINSVSEIKK
+296 VFYINSISEIKK
-308 IIKKNGLTPE
+308 IILENNIRPE
-318 ETAII
+318 EANII
-323 CSAKTDNLRKLD
+323 CSSKPENIRKLD
-335 NLSRETGMKFRIGDI
+335 ELSQKTGMKFRIGDI

-375 TNAYSYIFANPQ
+375 TNAYSYIFANPRI
-387 VSCMAVDVSVDLQQI
+387 SSMTVDVSVDLQQI
-402 VGRQRLEENPFRN
+402 IGRQRLEENPFRN

-421 NTKEAKATRD
+421 NTRESRVDRQALEEAV
-431 ELENSIREK
+431 REK
-440 NEGTLR
+440 KEKTQR
-446 QIENYNAVP
+446 QIKNYVVVP
-455 NKDEQLRLMEDNIR
+455 YKNEMLQMMEETIR
-469 TEGHKK
+469 KYGHKD

-486 RVCVIENEILE
+486 RVCVVENEILE

-530 TDSNNPEIQRIFTKW
+530 ADSNNPEIQRIFTEW
-545 NTDNRFDRKARMY
+545 NMDNRFDRKARMY
-558 CDLYENAPL
+558 CDLHENAPL

-584 ALGREGFESS
+584 TLGREGFKSS
-594 YWREDYI
+594 HWREDYI

-621 LMNVLKVGGEYTK
+621 LMNVLKAGGEYTK

-664 CKEKTIRSKRTVTAM
+664 CEEKNIRIKRTVTAM
-679 FKIISHARKKVSLFP
+679 FKIISHAREKVSLFS
-694 RITDVNQPQEYDVD
+694 RITDVNQPKEYDVD

-714 RDDTYYHLKPK
+714 RDDTYFHLKLK
-725 VEAVRSAGTQDE
+725 VEAVRSAGTKDE

-762 TVYSSYTA
+762 TIYSSYTA

-776 GVDDMPDFVRWLQGF
+776 EPKDMPAFVRWLQGF
-791 PCVYACFVTPG
+791 PCVYAYFVTPG

-825 QLVKLFDCPW
+825 QLLKMFDCPW
-835 IDKSTTDLARGNYLS
+835 IDNSTTDLARGNYLS
-850 YDPDLWKNPNP
+850 YDPTLWKNPNP
-861 VPFHFVPGTPEPVIP
+861 IPFHFVPETPEPVIP

-904 NRLNRQVISDDSI
+904 NRLNRQVISDDNI

-923 TWNGNSLSNGRNNTA
+923 TWNGKSLSNGRNNTA
-938 MAYAGILCK
+938 MSYAGILCK

-963 PGFDITEIIEYAY
+963 PGFDITEIVRYAY
-976 ANNIFG
+976 THNIFG

-989 NRK
+989 SKK

>member
-1 MYKEECVLKNKIF
+1 
-14 HPSVMYYILSTIVY
+14 
-28 PLSPTYPINLKSETM
+28 M

-57 SDWHDLWNTLLP
+57 SDWHNLWNTLLP

-125 DKKRYFES
+125 DKKRYFENTGNTEKD
-133 RLISPTDTL
+133 IF
-142 AFNEN
+142 AFNNE
-147 LTGYIRSGGN
+147 LGRYLQSGGR

-162 YDSLRKIMEVLISS
+162 YDSLGKIQEVLISS
-176 GEDISEWVVVIDE
+176 GECLQEWTVVVDE
-189 FQAIFYDCQYKATT
+189 FQSMFCDCQYKATT
-203 EYELCQV
+203 EYEFSMILGM
-210 LRKFSTVIYLS
+210 FSTVVYLS
-221 ATPYLDSYLDMTEQF
+221 ATPFLESYLDMTGQF
-236 RNMTIYELLWP
+236 GGLTVYELLWP
-247 EDMTQTPNVEVVK
+247 ANMTQIPEVEVIRSRK
-260 SKKPVLELCSDLIG
+260 SVACLCARLVDD
-274 KYREGNGK
+274 YRKGNGK
-282 STVVNGEGFTAREA
+282 AIMVDGGKFIAGEA
-296 VFYINSVSEIKK
+296 VFYINSISEIKK
-308 IIKKNGLTPE
+308 IILENNIRPE
-318 ETAII
+318 EANII
-323 CSAKTDNLRKLD
+323 CSSKPENIRKLD
-335 NLSRETGMKFRIGDI
+335 ELSQKTGMKFRIGDI

-375 TNAYSYIFANPQ
+375 TNAYSYIFANPRI
-387 VSCMAVDVSVDLQQI
+387 SSMTVDVSVDLQQI
-402 VGRQRLEENPFRN
+402 IGRQRLEENPFRN

-421 NTKEAKATRD
+421 NTRESRVDRQALEEAV
-431 ELENSIREK
+431 REK
-440 NEGTLR
+440 KEKTQR
-446 QIENYNAVP
+446 QIKNYVVVP
-455 NKDEQLRLMEDNIR
+455 YKNEMLQMMEETIR
-469 TEGHKK
+469 KYGHKD

-486 RVCVIENEILE
+486 RVCVVENEILE

-530 TDSNNPEIQRIFTKW
+530 ADSNNPEIQRIFTEW
-545 NTDNRFDRKARMY
+545 NMDNRFDRKAKMY
-558 CDLYENAPL
+558 CDLHENAPL

-584 ALGREGFESS
+584 TLGREGFKSS
-594 YWREDYI
+594 HWREDYI

-621 LMNVLKVGGEYTK
+621 LMNVLKAGGEYTK

-664 CKEKTIRSKRTVTAM
+664 CEEKNIRIKRTVTAM
-679 FKIISHARKKVSLFP
+679 FKIISHAREKVSLFS
-694 RITDVNQPQEYDVD
+694 RITDVNQPKEYDVD

-714 RDDTYYHLKPK
+714 RDDTYFHLKLK
-725 VEAVRSAGTQDE
+725 VEAVRSAETKDE

-762 TVYSSYTA
+762 TIYSSYTA

-776 GVDDMPDFVRWLQGF
+776 EPKDMPAFVRWLQGF
-791 PCVYACFVTPG
+791 PCVYAYFVTPG

-825 QLVKLFDCPW
+825 QLLKMFDCPW
-835 IDKSTTDLARGNYLS
+835 IDNSTTDLARGNYLS
-850 YDPDLWKNPNP
+850 YDPTLWKNPNP
-861 VPFHFVPGTPEPVIP
+861 IPFHFVPETPEPVIP

-904 NRLNRQVISDDSI
+904 NRLNRQVISDDNI

-923 TWNGNSLSNGRNNTA
+923 TWNGKSLSNGRNNTA
-938 MAYAGILCK
+938 MSYAGILCK

-963 PGFDITEIIEYAY
+963 PGFDITEIVRYAY
-976 ANNIFG
+976 THNIFG

-989 NRK
+989 SKK

>member
-1 MYKEECVLKNKIF
+1 MICVGAGVVVVTGKVGDEEIGILRLIVGLRVKRRTDGRDAGVGDRAGGEAGAGVGVVGFQNVLRDAVPAAVVGRDPVPEVVVVGVALDVAGGVALQFGVGRTLGQTVAEHLRHIIVLIVAGLLLHEGRQSDHLGEGHPLLF
-14 HPSVMYYILSTIVY
+14 HLGIHLIGDLLVEVRIERLNVMMDGVILQEIVG
-28 PLSPTYPINLKSETM
+28 IRE
-43 HKITLNVPEGIRYL
+43 KITL
-57 SDWHDLWNTLLP
+57 
-69 EGQHYILNKRICG
+69 
-82 CGATEAY
+82 A
-89 LRSGRKVI
+89 
-97 LASPRKHLLYNKYS
+97 
-111 QHLSDNLHLYRYQG
+111 
-125 DKKRYFES
+125 
-133 RLISPTDTL
+133 
-142 AFNEN
+142 
-147 LTGYIRSGGN
+147 
-157 KILTT
+157 
-162 YDSLRKIMEVLISS
+162 
-176 GEDISEWVVVIDE
+176 
-189 FQAIFYDCQYKATT
+189 
-203 EYELCQV
+203 
-210 LRKFSTVIYLS
+210 
-221 ATPYLDSYLDMTEQF
+221 
-236 RNMTIYELLWP
+236 
-247 EDMTQTPNVEVVK
+247 
-260 SKKPVLELCSDLIG
+260 LE
-274 KYREGNGK
+274 
-282 STVVNGEGFTAREA
+282 EA
-296 VFYINSVSEIKK
+296 V
-308 IIKKNGLTPE
+308 
-318 ETAII
+318 
-323 CSAKTDNLRKLD
+323 
-335 NLSRETGMKFRIGDI
+335 
-350 PQRGEPH
+350 
-357 KMFTF
+357 
-362 CTSTVYIGADFYS
+362 
-375 TNAYSYIFANPQ
+375 
-387 VSCMAVDVSVDLQQI
+387 
-402 VGRQRLEENPFRN
+402 
-415 SATLYF
+415 
-421 NTKEAKATRD
+421 
-431 ELENSIREK
+431 REK
-440 NEGTLR
+440 KEKTQR
-446 QIENYNAVP
+446 QIKNYAVVP
-455 NKDEQLRLMEDNIR
+455 YKNEMLQMMEDTIR
-469 TEGHKK
+469 KYGHKE

-530 TDSNNPEIQRIFTKW
+530 TDSNNPEIQRIFREW
-545 NTDNRFDRKARMY
+545 NMDNRFDRKARMY
-558 CDLYENAPL
+558 CDLHENTPL

-621 LMNVLKVGGEYTK
+621 LMNVLKVGGEYTR

-644 YHELGIQGKPSAS
+644 YHDLGIQGKPSAS
-657 DITGYLT
+657 DITGYLI
-664 CKEKTIRSKRTVTAM
+664 CEEKTIRTKRTVKAM
-679 FKIISHARKKVSLFP
+679 FRIISHAREKVSLFS
-694 RITDVNQPQEYDVD
+694 RITDVNQPKEYDVD

-714 RDDTYYHLKPK
+714 RDGTYYHLKLK
-725 VEAVRSAGTQDE
+725 VEAVRSAGTKDE

-776 GVDDMPDFVRWLQGF
+776 EPKDMPAFVRWLQGF

-850 YDPDLWKNPNP
+850 YDPALWKNPNP
-861 VPFHFVPGTPEPVIP
+861 IPFHFVPGTPEPVIP

-904 NRLNRQVISDDSI
+904 NQLSRQVISDDSI

-923 TWNGNSLSNGRNNTA
+923 AWNGKSLSNGRNNTA
-938 MAYAGILCK
+938 MSYAGILCK
-947 AGVEPGKAK
+947 AGVEPDKAK

-963 PGFDITEIIEYAY
+963 PGFDITEIVGYAY
-976 ANNIFG
+976 THNIFG

-989 NRK
+989 SKK

>member
-1 MYKEECVLKNKIF
+1 
-14 HPSVMYYILSTIVY
+14 MYYILSTIVY
-28 PLSPTYPINLKSETM
+28 PLSPTYPINLKSEPM

-125 DKKRYFES
+125 DKKRYFENTGNTEKD
-133 RLISPTDTL
+133 IF
-142 AFNEN
+142 AFNNE
-147 LTGYIRSGGN
+147 LGRYLQSGGR

-162 YDSLRKIMEVLISS
+162 YDSLGKIQEVLISS
-176 GEDISEWVVVIDE
+176 GECLQEWTVVVDE
-189 FQAIFYDCQYKATT
+189 FQSMFCDCQYKATT
-203 EYELCQV
+203 EYEFSMILGM
-210 LRKFSTVIYLS
+210 FSTVVYLS
-221 ATPYLDSYLDMTEQF
+221 ATPFLESYLDMTGQF
-236 RNMTIYELLWP
+236 GGLTVYELLWP
-247 EDMTQTPNVEVVK
+247 ANMTQIPEVEVIRSRK
-260 SKKPVLELCSDLIG
+260 SVACLCARLVDD
-274 KYREGNGK
+274 YRKGNGK
-282 STVVNGEGFTAREA
+282 AIMVDGGKFIAGEA
-296 VFYINSVSEIKK
+296 VFYINSISEIKK
-308 IIKKNGLTPE
+308 IILENNIRPE
-318 ETAII
+318 EANII
-323 CSAKTDNLRKLD
+323 CSSKPENIRKLD
-335 NLSRETGMKFRIGDI
+335 ELSQKTGMKFRIGDI

-375 TNAYSYIFANPQ
+375 TNAYSYIFANPRI
-387 VSCMAVDVSVDLQQI
+387 SSMTVDVSVDLQQI
-402 VGRQRLEENPFRN
+402 IGRQRLEENPFRN

-421 NTKEAKATRD
+421 NTRESRVDRQALEEAV
-431 ELENSIREK
+431 REK
-440 NEGTLR
+440 KEKTQR
-446 QIENYNAVP
+446 QIKNYVVVP
-455 NKDEQLRLMEDNIR
+455 YKNEMLQMMEETIR
-469 TEGHKK
+469 KYGHKD

-486 RVCVIENEILE
+486 RVCVVENEILE

-530 TDSNNPEIQRIFTKW
+530 ADSNNPEIQRIFTEW
-545 NTDNRFDRKARMY
+545 NMDNRFDRKARMY
-558 CDLYENAPL
+558 CDLHENAPL

-621 LMNVLKVGGEYTK
+621 LMNVLKVGGESTRP
-634 SEVKE
+634 EVKE

-644 YHELGIQGKPSAS
+644 YHDLGIQGKPSAS

-664 CKEKTIRSKRTVTAM
+664 CEEKTIRINGKKTAI
-679 FKIISHARKKVSLFP
+679 FRIISHAREKVSLFP
-694 RITDVNQPQEYDVD
+694 RITDVTQAQEYDVD

-737 KNRKKALLPVV
+737 KNRKKALLPVA
-748 TWNGTFKSRHKNEC
+748 TWNGTFRSRHKNEC

-825 QLVKLFDCPW
+825 QLLKMFDCPW
-835 IDKSTTDLARGNYLS
+835 IDNSTTDLARGNYLS
-850 YDPDLWKNPNP
+850 YDPTLWKNPNP
-861 VPFHFVPGTPEPVIP
+861 IPFHFVPETPEPVIP

-904 NRLNRQVISDDSI
+904 NRLNRQVISDDNI

-923 TWNGNSLSNGRNNTA
+923 TWNGKSLSNGRNNTA
-938 MAYAGILCK
+938 MSYAGILCK

-963 PGFDITEIIEYAY
+963 PGFDITEIVRYAY
-976 ANNIFG
+976 THNIFG

-989 NRK
+989 SKK

>member
-1 MYKEECVLKNKIF
+1 
-14 HPSVMYYILSTIVY
+14 
-28 PLSPTYPINLKSETM
+28 M

-57 SDWHDLWNTLLP
+57 SDWHNLWNTLLP

-125 DKKRYFES
+125 DKKRYFENTGNTEKD
-133 RLISPTDTL
+133 IF
-142 AFNEN
+142 AFNNE
-147 LTGYIRSGGN
+147 LGRYLQSGGR

-162 YDSLRKIMEVLISS
+162 YDSLGKIQEVLISS
-176 GEDISEWVVVIDE
+176 GECLQEWTVVVDE
-189 FQAIFYDCQYKATT
+189 FQSMFCDCQYKATT
-203 EYELCQV
+203 EYEFSMILGM
-210 LRKFSTVIYLS
+210 FSTVVYLS
-221 ATPYLDSYLDMTEQF
+221 ATPFLESYLDMTGQF
-236 RNMTIYELLWP
+236 GGLTVYELLWP
-247 EDMTQTPNVEVVK
+247 ANMTQIPEVEVIRSRK
-260 SKKPVLELCSDLIG
+260 SVACLCARLVDD
-274 KYREGNGK
+274 YRKGNGK
-282 STVVNGEGFTAREA
+282 AIMVDGGKFIAGEA
-296 VFYINSVSEIKK
+296 VFYINSISEIKK
-308 IIKKNGLTPE
+308 IILENNIRPE
-318 ETAII
+318 EANII
-323 CSAKTDNLRKLD
+323 CSSKPENIRKLD
-335 NLSRETGMKFRIGDI
+335 ELSQKTGMKFRIGDI

-375 TNAYSYIFANPQ
+375 TNAYSYIFANPRI
-387 VSCMAVDVSVDLQQI
+387 SSMTVDVSVDLQQI
-402 VGRQRLEENPFRN
+402 IGRQRLEENPFRN

-421 NTKEAKATRD
+421 NTRESRVDRQALEEAV
-431 ELENSIREK
+431 REK
-440 NEGTLR
+440 KEKTQR
-446 QIENYNAVP
+446 QIKNYVVVP
-455 NKDEQLRLMEDNIR
+455 YKNEMLQMMEETIR
-469 TEGHKK
+469 KYGHKD

-486 RVCVIENEILE
+486 RVCVVENEILE

-530 TDSNNPEIQRIFTKW
+530 ADSNNPEIQRIFTEW
-545 NTDNRFDRKARMY
+545 NMDNRFDRKARMY
-558 CDLYENAPL
+558 CDLHENAPL

-584 ALGREGFESS
+584 TLGREGFKSS
-594 YWREDYI
+594 HWREDYI

-621 LMNVLKVGGEYTK
+621 LMNVLKAGGEYTK

-664 CKEKTIRSKRTVTAM
+664 CEEKNIRIKRTVTAM
-679 FKIISHARKKVSLFP
+679 FKIISHAREKVSLFS
-694 RITDVNQPQEYDVD
+694 RITDVNQPKEYDVD

-714 RDDTYYHLKPK
+714 RDDTYFHLKLK
-725 VEAVRSAGTQDE
+725 VEAVRSAGTKDE

-762 TVYSSYTA
+762 TIYSSYTA

-776 GVDDMPDFVRWLQGF
+776 EPKDMPAFVRWLQGF
-791 PCVYACFVTPG
+791 PCVYAYFVTPG

-825 QLVKLFDCPW
+825 QLLKMFDCPW
-835 IDKSTTDLARGNYLS
+835 IDNSTTDLDRGNYLS
-850 YDPDLWKNPNP
+850 YDPTLWKNPNP
-861 VPFHFVPGTPEPVIP
+861 IPFHFVPETPEPVIP

-904 NRLNRQVISDDSI
+904 NRLNRQVISDDNI

-923 TWNGNSLSNGRNNTA
+923 TWNGQSLSNGRNNTA
-938 MAYAGILCK
+938 MSYAGILCK

-963 PGFDITEIIEYAY
+963 PGFDITEIVRYAY
-976 ANNIFG
+976 THNIFG

-989 NRK
+989 SKK

>member
-1 MYKEECVLKNKIF
+1 
-14 HPSVMYYILSTIVY
+14 MYYILSTIVY

-125 DKKRYFES
+125 DKKRYFENTGNTEKD
-133 RLISPTDTL
+133 IL
-142 AFNEN
+142 AFNNE
-147 LTGYIRSGGN
+147 LGRYIQAGGR

-162 YDSLRKIMEVLISS
+162 YDSLGKIQEVLISS
-176 GEDISEWVVVIDE
+176 GECLQEWTVVVDE
-189 FQAIFYDCQYKATT
+189 FQSMFCDCQYKATT
-203 EYELCQV
+203 EYEFSMILGM
-210 LRKFSTVIYLS
+210 FSTVVYLS
-221 ATPYLDSYLDMTEQF
+221 ATPFLESYLDMTGQF
-236 RNMTIYELLWP
+236 GGLTVYELLWP
-247 EDMTQTPNVEVVK
+247 ANMTQIPEVEVIK
-260 SKKPVLELCSDLIG
+260 SRKSVASLCARLVDD
-274 KYREGNGK
+274 YRKGNGK
-282 STVVNGEGFTAREA
+282 SILVDGGKFIAGEA
-296 VFYINSVSEIKK
+296 VFYINSISEIKK
-308 IIKKNGLTPE
+308 IILENNIRPE
-318 ETAII
+318 EANII
-323 CSAKTDNLRKLD
+323 CSSKPENIRKLD
-335 NLSRETGMKFRIGDI
+335 ELSRETGMKFRIGDI
-350 PQRGEPH
+350 PQKGELH

-375 TNAYSYIFANPQ
+375 TNAYSYIFANPRI
-387 VSCMAVDVSVDLQQI
+387 SSMTVDVSVDLQQI
-402 VGRQRLEENPFRN
+402 IGRQRLEENPFRN

-421 NTKEAKATRD
+421 NTRESRVDRQALEEAV
-431 ELENSIREK
+431 REK
-440 NEGTLR
+440 KEKTQR
-446 QIENYNAVP
+446 QIKNYTVAPYKN
-455 NKDEQLRLMEDNIR
+455 EMLQMMEDTIR
-469 TEGHKK
+469 KYGHKE

-530 TDSNNPEIQRIFTKW
+530 TDSNNPEIQRIFREW

-621 LMNVLKVGGEYTK
+621 LMNVLKAGGEYTK

-708 KLLEII
+708 KLLKII
-714 RDDTYYHLKPK
+714 RDDTYFYLKAK
-725 VEAVRSAGTQDE
+725 VEAVRNAGTKDE
-737 KNRKKALLPVV
+737 KNKKKALLPVV

-850 YDPDLWKNPNP
+850 YDPDLWKNPSP

-884 RDVQGEPVLVRDE
+884 RDVQGEPVLVQDE

-904 NRLNRQVISDDSI
+904 NQLNKQVISDDSI

-923 TWNGNSLSNGRNNTA
+923 AWNGKSLSNGRNNTA
-938 MAYAGILCK
+938 MSYAGILCK

>member
-1 MYKEECVLKNKIF
+1 
-14 HPSVMYYILSTIVY
+14 
-28 PLSPTYPINLKSETM
+28 M

-57 SDWHDLWNTLLP
+57 SEWHDLWNTLLP

-125 DKKRYFES
+125 DKKRYFENTGNTEKD
-133 RLISPTDTL
+133 IL
-142 AFNEN
+142 AFNNE
-147 LTGYIRSGGN
+147 LGRYIQAGGR

-162 YDSLRKIMEVLISS
+162 YDSLGKIQEVLISS
-176 GEDISEWVVVIDE
+176 GECLQEWTVVVDE
-189 FQAIFYDCQYKATT
+189 FQSMFCDCQYKATT
-203 EYELCQV
+203 EYEFSMILGM
-210 LRKFSTVIYLS
+210 FSTVVYLS
-221 ATPYLDSYLDMTEQF
+221 ATPFLESYLDMTGQF
-236 RNMTIYELLWP
+236 GGLTVYELLWP
-247 EDMTQTPNVEVVK
+247 ANMTQIPEVEVIK
-260 SKKPVLELCSDLIG
+260 SRKSVACLCARLVDD
-274 KYREGNGK
+274 YRKGNGK
-282 STVVNGEGFTAREA
+282 SILVDGGKFIAGEA
-296 VFYINSVSEIKK
+296 VFYINSISEIKK
-308 IIKKNGLTPE
+308 IILENNIRPE
-318 ETAII
+318 EANII
-323 CSAKTDNLRKLD
+323 CSSKPENIRKLD
-335 NLSRETGMKFRIGDI
+335 ELSQKTGMKFRIGDI

-375 TNAYSYIFANPQ
+375 TNAYSYIFANPRI
-387 VSCMAVDVSVDLQQI
+387 SSMTVDVSVDLQQI
-402 VGRQRLEENPFRN
+402 IGRQRLEENPFRN

-421 NTKEAKATRD
+421 NTRESRVDRQALEEAV
-431 ELENSIREK
+431 REK
-440 NEGTLR
+440 KEKTQR
-446 QIENYNAVP
+446 QIKNYVVVP
-455 NKDEQLRLMEDNIR
+455 YKNEMLQMMEETIR
-469 TEGHKK
+469 KYGHKD

-486 RVCVIENEILE
+486 RVCVVENEILE

-530 TDSNNPEIQRIFTKW
+530 ADSNNPEIQRIFTEW
-545 NTDNRFDRKARMY
+545 NMDNRFDRKARMY
-558 CDLYENAPL
+558 CDLHENAPL

-584 ALGREGFESS
+584 TLGREGFKSS
-594 YWREDYI
+594 HWREDYI

-621 LMNVLKVGGEYTK
+621 LMNVLKAGGEYTK

-664 CKEKTIRSKRTVTAM
+664 CEEKNIRIKRTVTAM
-679 FKIISHARKKVSLFP
+679 FKIISHAREKVSLFS
-694 RITDVNQPQEYDVD
+694 RITDVNQPKEYDVD

-714 RDDTYYHLKPK
+714 RDDTYFHLKLK
-725 VEAVRSAGTQDE
+725 VEAVRSAGTKDE

-762 TVYSSYTA
+762 TIYSSYTA

-776 GVDDMPDFVRWLQGF
+776 EPKDMPAFVRWLQGF
-791 PCVYACFVTPG
+791 PCVYAYFVTPG

-825 QLVKLFDCPW
+825 QLLKMFDCPW
-835 IDKSTTDLARGNYLS
+835 IDNSTTDLARGNYLS
-850 YDPDLWKNPNP
+850 YDPTLWKNPNP
-861 VPFHFVPGTPEPVIP
+861 IPFHFVPETPEPVIP

-904 NRLNRQVISDDSI
+904 NRLNRQVISDDNI

-923 TWNGNSLSNGRNNTA
+923 TWNGKSLSNGRNNTA
-938 MAYAGILCK
+938 MSYAGILCK

-963 PGFDITEIIEYAY
+963 PGFDITEIVRYAY
-976 ANNIFG
+976 THNIFG

-989 NRK
+989 SKK

>member
-1 MYKEECVLKNKIF
+1 
-14 HPSVMYYILSTIVY
+14 
-28 PLSPTYPINLKSETM
+28 M

-57 SDWHDLWNTLLP
+57 SDWHNLWNTLLP

-125 DKKRYFES
+125 DKKRYFENTGNTEKD
-133 RLISPTDTL
+133 IF
-142 AFNEN
+142 AFNNE
-147 LTGYIRSGGN
+147 LGRYLQSGGR

-162 YDSLRKIMEVLISS
+162 YDSLGKIQEVLISS
-176 GEDISEWVVVIDE
+176 GECLQEWTVVVDE
-189 FQAIFYDCQYKATT
+189 FQSMFCDCQYKATT
-203 EYELCQV
+203 EYEFSMILGM
-210 LRKFSTVIYLS
+210 FSTVVYLS
-221 ATPYLDSYLDMTEQF
+221 ATPFLESYLDMTGQF
-236 RNMTIYELLWP
+236 GGLTVYELLWP
-247 EDMTQTPNVEVVK
+247 ANMTQIPEVEVIRSRK
-260 SKKPVLELCSDLIG
+260 SVACLCARLVDD
-274 KYREGNGK
+274 YRKGNGK
-282 STVVNGEGFTAREA
+282 AIMVDGGKFIAGEA
-296 VFYINSVSEIKK
+296 VFYINSISEIKK
-308 IIKKNGLTPE
+308 IILENNIRPE
-318 ETAII
+318 EANII
-323 CSAKTDNLRKLD
+323 CSSKPENIRKLD
-335 NLSRETGMKFRIGDI
+335 ELSQKTGMKFRIGDI

-375 TNAYSYIFANPQ
+375 TNAYSYIFANP
-387 VSCMAVDVSVDLQQI
+387 SISSMTVDVSVDLQQI
-402 VGRQRLEENPFRN
+402 IGRQRLEENPFRN

-421 NTKEAKATRD
+421 NTRESRVDRQALEEAV
-431 ELENSIREK
+431 REK
-440 NEGTLR
+440 KEKTQR
-446 QIENYNAVP
+446 QIKNYVVVP
-455 NKDEQLRLMEDNIR
+455 YKNEMLQMMEETIR
-469 TEGHKK
+469 KYGHKD

-486 RVCVIENEILE
+486 RVCVVENEILE

-530 TDSNNPEIQRIFTKW
+530 ADSNNPEIQRIFTEW
-545 NTDNRFDRKARMY
+545 NMDNRFDRKARMY
-558 CDLYENAPL
+558 CDLHENAPL

-584 ALGREGFESS
+584 TLGREGFKSS
-594 YWREDYI
+594 HWREDYI

-621 LMNVLKVGGEYTK
+621 LMNVLKAGGEYTK

-664 CKEKTIRSKRTVTAM
+664 CEEKNIRIKRTVTAM
-679 FKIISHARKKVSLFP
+679 FKIISHAREKVSLFS
-694 RITDVNQPQEYDVD
+694 RITDVNQPKEYDVD

-714 RDDTYYHLKPK
+714 RDDTYFHLKLK
-725 VEAVRSAGTQDE
+725 VEAVRSAGTKDE

-762 TVYSSYTA
+762 TIYSSYTA

-776 GVDDMPDFVRWLQGF
+776 EPKDMPAFVRWLQGF
-791 PCVYACFVTPG
+791 PCVYAYFVTPG

-825 QLVKLFDCPW
+825 QLLKMFDCPW
-835 IDKSTTDLARGNYLS
+835 IDNSTTDLARGNYLS
-850 YDPDLWKNPNP
+850 YDPTLWKNPNP
-861 VPFHFVPGTPEPVIP
+861 IPFHFVPETPEPVIP

-904 NRLNRQVISDDSI
+904 NRLNRQVISDDNI

-923 TWNGNSLSNGRNNTA
+923 TWNGKSLSNGRNNTA
-938 MAYAGILCK
+938 MSYAGILCK

-963 PGFDITEIIEYAY
+963 PGFDITEIVRYAY
-976 ANNIFG
+976 THNIFG

-989 NRK
+989 SKK

>member
-1 MYKEECVLKNKIF
+1 
-14 HPSVMYYILSTIVY
+14 MYYILSTIVY

-89 LRSGRKVI
+89 LRSGRKII

-125 DKKRYFES
+125 DKKRYFENTGNTEKD
-133 RLISPTDTL
+133 IL
-142 AFNEN
+142 AFNNE
-147 LTGYIRSGGN
+147 LGRYLQSGGR

-162 YDSLRKIMEVLISS
+162 YDSLGKIQEVLISS
-176 GEDISEWVVVIDE
+176 GECLQEWTVVVDE
-189 FQAIFYDCQYKATT
+189 FQSMFCDCQYKATT
-203 EYELCQV
+203 EYEFSMILGM
-210 LRKFSTVIYLS
+210 FSTVVYLS
-221 ATPYLDSYLDMTEQF
+221 ATPFLESYLDMTGLF
-236 RNMTIYELLWP
+236 GSLTVYELLWP
-247 EDMTQTPNVEVVK
+247 ANMTQIPEVEVIK
-260 SKKPVLELCSDLIG
+260 SRKSVASLCARLVDD
-274 KYREGNGK
+274 YRKGNGK
-282 STVVNGEGFTAREA
+282 SILVDGGKFIAGEA
-296 VFYINSVSEIKK
+296 VFYINSISEIKK
-308 IIKKNGLTPE
+308 IIQENNIRPE
-318 ETAII
+318 EANII
-323 CSAKTDNLRKLD
+323 CSSKPENIRKLD
-335 NLSRETGMKFRIGDI
+335 ELSQKTGMKFRIGDI
-350 PQRGEPH
+350 PQKGELH

-375 TNAYSYIFANPQ
+375 TNAYSYIFANPRI
-387 VSCMAVDVSVDLQQI
+387 SSMTVDVSVDLQQI
-402 VGRQRLEENPFRN
+402 IGRQRLEENPFRN

-421 NTKEAKATRD
+421 NTRESRVDRQALEEAV
-431 ELENSIREK
+431 REK
-440 NEGTLR
+440 KEKTQR
-446 QIENYNAVP
+446 QIKNYTVAPYKN
-455 NKDEQLRLMEDNIR
+455 EMLQMMEETIR
-469 TEGHKK
+469 KYGHKE

-664 CKEKTIRSKRTVTAM
+664 CEEKNIRIKRTVTAM
-679 FKIISHARKKVSLFP
+679 FRIISHARKKVSLFP

-714 RDDTYYHLKPK
+714 RNGTYYHLKPK
-725 VEAVRSAGTQDE
+725 VEAVRSAGTKDE

-748 TWNGTFKSRHKNEC
+748 TWNGTFRSRHKNEC

-776 GVDDMPDFVRWLQGF
+776 EPKDMPAFAGWLQGF
-791 PCVYACFVTPG
+791 SCVYAYFVTPG
-802 GTGYKAIILHDNCE
+802 GTGYKAIIIHDNCE

-825 QLVKLFDCPW
+825 QLLRLFNCPW
-835 IDKSTTDLARGNYLS
+835 IDNSTTDLARGNYLS
-850 YDPDLWKNPNP
+850 YDPALWKNPNP
-861 VPFHFVPGTPEPVIP
+861 IPFHFVPSTPEPVIP

-884 RDVQGEPVLVRDE
+884 RDVQGEPVLVQDE

-976 ANNIFG
+976 TNNIFG

>member
-1 MYKEECVLKNKIF
+1 
-14 HPSVMYYILSTIVY
+14 MYYILSTIVY

-125 DKKRYFES
+125 DKKRYFENTGNTEKDI
-133 RLISPTDTL
+133 LT
-142 AFNEN
+142 FNNE
-147 LTGYIRSGGN
+147 LGRYLQSGGR

-162 YDSLRKIMEVLISS
+162 YDSLGKIQEVLISS
-176 GEDISEWVVVIDE
+176 GEYLQEWTVVVDE
-189 FQAIFYDCQYKATT
+189 FQSMFCDCQYKATT
-203 EYELCQV
+203 EYEFSMILGM
-210 LRKFSTVIYLS
+210 FSTVVYLS
-221 ATPYLDSYLDMTEQF
+221 ATPFLESYLDMTGQF
-236 RNMTIYELLWP
+236 GGLTVYELLWP
-247 EDMTQTPNVEVVK
+247 ANMTQIPEVEVIK
-260 SKKPVLELCSDLIG
+260 SRKSVACLCARLVDD
-274 KYREGNGK
+274 YRKGNGK
-282 STVVNGEGFTAREA
+282 SILVDGGKFIAGEA
-296 VFYINSVSEIKK
+296 VFYINSISEIKK
-308 IIKKNGLTPE
+308 IILENNIRPE
-318 ETAII
+318 EANII
-323 CSAKTDNLRKLD
+323 CSSKPENIRKLD
-335 NLSRETGMKFRIGDI
+335 ELSQKTGMKFRIGDI
-350 PQRGEPH
+350 PQRGELH

-375 TNAYSYIFANPQ
+375 TNAYSYIFANPRI
-387 VSCMAVDVSVDLQQI
+387 SSMTVDVSVDLQQI
-402 VGRQRLEENPFRN
+402 IGRQRLEENPFRN

-421 NTKEAKATRD
+421 NTRESRVDRQALEEAV
-431 ELENSIREK
+431 REK
-440 NEGTLR
+440 KEKTQR
-446 QIENYNAVP
+446 QIKNYTVAPYKN
-455 NKDEQLRLMEDNIR
+455 EMLQMMEETIR
-469 TEGHKK
+469 KYGHKE

-530 TDSNNPEIQRIFTKW
+530 TDSNNPEIQRIFTEW
-545 NTDNRFDRKARMY
+545 NMDNRFDRKARMY
-558 CDLYENAPL
+558 CDLHENAPL

-584 ALGREGFESS
+584 ALGREGFEDS
-594 YWREDYI
+594 YWRENYI
-601 KQALAPVPM
+601 KQALAPVPIR
-610 KLLPR
+610 LLPR

-621 LMNVLKVGGEYTK
+621 LMNVLKAGGEYTK
-634 SEVKE
+634 SEIKE

-644 YHELGIQGKPSAS
+644 YHDLGIQGKPSAS

-664 CKEKTIRSKRTVTAM
+664 CEEKNIRTKRTVKAM
-679 FKIISHARKKVSLFP
+679 FRIISHAREKVSLFP

-714 RDDTYYHLKPK
+714 RDDTYFHLKAK
-725 VEAVRSAGTQDE
+725 VEAVRNAGTKDE

-748 TWNGTFKSRHKNEC
+748 TWNGTFKSKHKNEC

-776 GVDDMPDFVRWLQGF
+776 EPKDMPAFAGWLQGF
-791 PCVYACFVTPG
+791 SCVYAYFITPG
-802 GTGYKAIILHDNCE
+802 GTGYKAIIIHDNCE
-816 PLYHYDLYG
+816 PLYHYDLYE
-825 QLVKLFDCPW
+825 QLLKMFDCPW
-835 IDKSTTDLARGNYLS
+835 IDNSTTDLARGNYLS
-850 YDPDLWKNPNP
+850 YDPALWKNPNP
-861 VPFHFVPGTPEPVIP
+861 IPFHFVPTTSEPVIP

-884 RDVQGEPVLVRDE
+884 RDVQGEPVLVQDE

-904 NRLNRQVISDDSI
+904 NQLNRQVISDDSI

-938 MAYAGILCK
+938 MSYAGILCK
-947 AGVEPGKAK
+947 AGVEPDKAK

-963 PGFDITEIIEYAY
+963 PGFDITEIVGYAY
-976 ANNIFG
+976 THNIFG

-989 NRK
+989 NKK

>member
-1 MYKEECVLKNKIF
+1 
-14 HPSVMYYILSTIVY
+14 
-28 PLSPTYPINLKSETM
+28 M

-57 SDWHDLWNTLLP
+57 SDWHNLWNTLLP

-125 DKKRYFES
+125 DKKRYFENTGNTEKD
-133 RLISPTDTL
+133 IF
-142 AFNEN
+142 AFNNE
-147 LTGYIRSGGN
+147 LGRYLQSGGR

-162 YDSLRKIMEVLISS
+162 YDSLGKIQEVLISS
-176 GEDISEWVVVIDE
+176 GECLQEWTVVVDE
-189 FQAIFYDCQYKATT
+189 FQSMFCDCQYKATT
-203 EYELCQV
+203 EYEFSMILGM
-210 LRKFSTVIYLS
+210 FSTVVYLS
-221 ATPYLDSYLDMTEQF
+221 ATPFLESYLDMTGQF
-236 RNMTIYELLWP
+236 GGLTVYELLWP
-247 EDMTQTPNVEVVK
+247 ANMTQIPEVEVIRSRK
-260 SKKPVLELCSDLIG
+260 SVACLCARLVDD
-274 KYREGNGK
+274 YRKGNGK
-282 STVVNGEGFTAREA
+282 AIMVDGGKFIAGEA
-296 VFYINSVSEIKK
+296 VFYINSISEIKK
-308 IIKKNGLTPE
+308 IILENNIRPE
-318 ETAII
+318 EANII
-323 CSAKTDNLRKLD
+323 CSSKPENIRKLD
-335 NLSRETGMKFRIGDI
+335 ELSQKTGMKFRIGDI

-375 TNAYSYIFANPQ
+375 TNAYSYIFANPRI
-387 VSCMAVDVSVDLQQI
+387 SSMTVDVSVDLQQI
-402 VGRQRLEENPFRN
+402 IGRQRLEENPFRN

-421 NTKEAKATRD
+421 NTRESRVDRQALEEAV
-431 ELENSIREK
+431 REK
-440 NEGTLR
+440 KEKTQR
-446 QIENYNAVP
+446 QIKNYVVVP
-455 NKDEQLRLMEDNIR
+455 YKNEMLQMMEETIR
-469 TEGHKK
+469 KYGHKD

-486 RVCVIENEILE
+486 RVCVVENEILE

-530 TDSNNPEIQRIFTKW
+530 ADSNNPEIQRIFTEW
-545 NTDNRFDRKARMY
+545 NMDNRFDRKARMY
-558 CDLYENAPL
+558 CDLHENAPL

-584 ALGREGFESS
+584 TLGREGFKSS
-594 YWREDYI
+594 HWREDYI

-621 LMNVLKVGGEYTK
+621 LMNVLKAGGEYTK

-664 CKEKTIRSKRTVTAM
+664 CEEKNIRIKRTVTAM
-679 FKIISHARKKVSLFP
+679 FKIISHAREKVSLFS
-694 RITDVNQPQEYDVD
+694 RITDVNQPKEYDVD

-714 RDDTYYHLKPK
+714 RDDTYFHLKLK
-725 VEAVRSAGTQDE
+725 VEAVRSAGTKDE

-762 TVYSSYTA
+762 TIYSSYTA

-776 GVDDMPDFVRWLQGF
+776 EPKDMPAFVRWLQGF
-791 PCVYACFVTPG
+791 PCVYAYFVTPG

-825 QLVKLFDCPW
+825 QLLKMFDCPW
-835 IDKSTTDLARGNYLS
+835 IDNSTTDLARGNYLS
-850 YDPDLWKNPNP
+850 YDPTLWKNPNP
-861 VPFHFVPGTPEPVIP
+861 IPFHFVPETPEPVIP

-904 NRLNRQVISDDSI
+904 NRLNRQVISDDNI

-923 TWNGNSLSNGRNNTA
+923 TWNGKSLSNGRNNTA
-938 MAYAGILCK
+938 MSYAGILCK

-963 PGFDITEIIEYAY
+963 PGFDITEIVRYAY
-976 ANNIFG
+976 THNIFG

-989 NRK
+989 SKK

>member
-1 MYKEECVLKNKIF
+1 
-14 HPSVMYYILSTIVY
+14 MYYILSTIVY
-28 PLSPTYPINLKSETM
+28 PLSPTYPTNFKTIM
-43 HKITLNVPEGIRYL
+43 HKITLNVPDGIRYL
-57 SDWHDLWNTLLP
+57 SDWHNLWNTLLP

-125 DKKRYFES
+125 DKKRYFENTGNTEKD
-133 RLISPTDTL
+133 IL
-142 AFNEN
+142 AFNNE
-147 LTGYIRSGGN
+147 LGRYIQAGGR

-162 YDSLRKIMEVLISS
+162 YDSLGKIQEVLISS
-176 GEDISEWVVVIDE
+176 GECLQEWTVVVDE
-189 FQAIFYDCQYKATT
+189 FQSMFCDCQYKATT
-203 EYELCQV
+203 EYEFSMILGM
-210 LRKFSTVIYLS
+210 FSTVVYLS
-221 ATPYLDSYLDMTEQF
+221 ATPFLESYLDMTGQF
-236 RNMTIYELLWP
+236 GGLTVYELLWP
-247 EDMTQTPNVEVVK
+247 ANMTQIPEVEVIK
-260 SKKPVLELCSDLIG
+260 SRKSVASLCARLVDD
-274 KYREGNGK
+274 YRKGNGK
-282 STVVNGEGFTAREA
+282 SILVDGGKFIAGEA
-296 VFYINSVSEIKK
+296 VFYINSISEIKK
-308 IIKKNGLTPE
+308 IILENNIRPE
-318 ETAII
+318 EANII
-323 CSAKTDNLRKLD
+323 CSSKPENIRKLD
-335 NLSRETGMKFRIGDI
+335 ELSRETGMKFRIGDI
-350 PQRGEPH
+350 PQKGELH

-375 TNAYSYIFANPQ
+375 TNAYSYIFANPRI
-387 VSCMAVDVSVDLQQI
+387 SSMTVDVSVDLQQI
-402 VGRQRLEENPFRN
+402 IGRQRLEENPFRN

-421 NTKEAKATRD
+421 NTRESRVDRQALEEAV
-431 ELENSIREK
+431 REK
-440 NEGTLR
+440 KEKTQR
-446 QIENYNAVP
+446 QIKNYTVAPYKN
-455 NKDEQLRLMEDNIR
+455 EMLQMMEDTIR
-469 TEGHKK
+469 KYGHKE

-530 TDSNNPEIQRIFTKW
+530 TDSNNPEIQRIFREW

-621 LMNVLKVGGEYTK
+621 LMNVLKAGGEYTK

-708 KLLEII
+708 KLLKII
-714 RDDTYYHLKPK
+714 RDDTYFYLKAK
-725 VEAVRSAGTQDE
+725 VEAVRNAGTKDE
-737 KNRKKALLPVV
+737 KNKKKALLPVV

-825 QLVKLFDCPW
+825 QLLKMFDCPW

-861 VPFHFVPGTPEPVIP
+861 VPFHFVPETPEPVIP

-989 NRK
+989 SKKMKI

>member
-1 MYKEECVLKNKIF
+1 
-14 HPSVMYYILSTIVY
+14 MYYILSTIVY

-57 SDWHDLWNTLLP
+57 SDWHNLWNTLLP

-125 DKKRYFES
+125 DKKRYFENTGNTEKD
-133 RLISPTDTL
+133 IF
-142 AFNEN
+142 AFNNE
-147 LTGYIRSGGN
+147 LGRYLQSGGR

-162 YDSLRKIMEVLISS
+162 YDSLGKIQEVLISS
-176 GEDISEWVVVIDE
+176 GECLQEWTVVVDE
-189 FQAIFYDCQYKATT
+189 FQSMFCDCQYKATT
-203 EYELCQV
+203 EYEFSMILGM
-210 LRKFSTVIYLS
+210 FSTVVYLS
-221 ATPYLDSYLDMTEQF
+221 ATPFLESYLDMTGQF
-236 RNMTIYELLWP
+236 GGLTVYELLWP
-247 EDMTQTPNVEVVK
+247 ANMTQIPEVEVIRSRK
-260 SKKPVLELCSDLIG
+260 SVACLCARLVDD
-274 KYREGNGK
+274 YRKGNGK
-282 STVVNGEGFTAREA
+282 AIMVDGGKFIAGEA
-296 VFYINSVSEIKK
+296 VFYINSISEIKK
-308 IIKKNGLTPE
+308 IILENNIRPE
-318 ETAII
+318 EANII
-323 CSAKTDNLRKLD
+323 CSSKPENIRKLD
-335 NLSRETGMKFRIGDI
+335 ELSQKTGMKFRIGDI

-375 TNAYSYIFANPQ
+375 TNAYSYIFANPRI
-387 VSCMAVDVSVDLQQI
+387 SSMTVDVSVDLQQI
-402 VGRQRLEENPFRN
+402 IGRQRLEENPFRN

-421 NTKEAKATRD
+421 NTRESRVDRQALEEAV
-431 ELENSIREK
+431 REK
-440 NEGTLR
+440 KEKTQR
-446 QIENYNAVP
+446 QIKNYVVVP
-455 NKDEQLRLMEDNIR
+455 YKNEMLQMMEETIR
-469 TEGHKK
+469 KYGHKD

-486 RVCVIENEILE
+486 RVCVVENEILE

-530 TDSNNPEIQRIFTKW
+530 ADSNNPEIQRIFTEW
-545 NTDNRFDRKARMY
+545 NMDNRFDRKARMY
-558 CDLYENAPL
+558 CDLHENAPL

-584 ALGREGFESS
+584 TLGREGFKSS
-594 YWREDYI
+594 HWREDYI

-621 LMNVLKVGGEYTK
+621 LMNVLKAGGEYTK

-664 CKEKTIRSKRTVTAM
+664 CEEKNIRIKRTVTAM
-679 FKIISHARKKVSLFP
+679 FKIISHAREKVSLFS
-694 RITDVNQPQEYDVD
+694 RITDVNQPKEYDVD

-714 RDDTYYHLKPK
+714 RDDTYFHLKLK
-725 VEAVRSAGTQDE
+725 VEAVRSAGTKDE

-762 TVYSSYTA
+762 TIYSSYTA

-776 GVDDMPDFVRWLQGF
+776 EPKDMPAFVRWLQGF
-791 PCVYACFVTPG
+791 PCVYAYFVTPG

-825 QLVKLFDCPW
+825 QLLKMFDCPW
-835 IDKSTTDLARGNYLS
+835 IDNSTTDLARGNYLS
-850 YDPDLWKNPNP
+850 YDPTLWKNPNP
-861 VPFHFVPGTPEPVIP
+861 IPFHFVPETPEPVIP

-904 NRLNRQVISDDSI
+904 NRLNRQVISDDNI

-923 TWNGNSLSNGRNNTA
+923 TWNGKSLSNGRNNTA
-938 MAYAGILCK
+938 MSYAGILCK

-963 PGFDITEIIEYAY
+963 PGFDITEIVRYAY
-976 ANNIFG
+976 THNIFG

-989 NRK
+989 SKK

>member
-1 MYKEECVLKNKIF
+1 
-14 HPSVMYYILSTIVY
+14 
-28 PLSPTYPINLKSETM
+28 M

-57 SDWHDLWNTLLP
+57 SEWHDLWNTLLP

-125 DKKRYFES
+125 DKKRYFENTGNTEKD
-133 RLISPTDTL
+133 IL
-142 AFNEN
+142 AFNNE
-147 LTGYIRSGGN
+147 LGRYIQAGGR

-162 YDSLRKIMEVLISS
+162 YDSLGKIQEVLISS
-176 GEDISEWVVVIDE
+176 GECLQEWTVVVDE
-189 FQAIFYDCQYKATT
+189 FQSMFCDCQYKATT
-203 EYELCQV
+203 EYEFSMILGM
-210 LRKFSTVIYLS
+210 FSTVVYLS
-221 ATPYLDSYLDMTEQF
+221 ATPFLESYLDMTGQF
-236 RNMTIYELLWP
+236 GGLTVYELLWP
-247 EDMTQTPNVEVVK
+247 ANMTQIPEVEVIRSRK
-260 SKKPVLELCSDLIG
+260 SVACLCARLVDD
-274 KYREGNGK
+274 YRKGNGK
-282 STVVNGEGFTAREA
+282 SILVDGGKFIAGEA
-296 VFYINSVSEIKK
+296 VFYINSISEIKK
-308 IIKKNGLTPE
+308 IILENNIRPE
-318 ETAII
+318 EANII
-323 CSAKTDNLRKLD
+323 CSSKPENIRKLD
-335 NLSRETGMKFRIGDI
+335 ELSQKTGMKFRIGDI

-375 TNAYSYIFANPQ
+375 TNAYSYIFANPRI
-387 VSCMAVDVSVDLQQI
+387 SSMTVDVSVDLQQI
-402 VGRQRLEENPFRN
+402 IGRQRLEENPFRN

-421 NTKEAKATRD
+421 NTRESRVDRQALEEAV
-431 ELENSIREK
+431 REK
-440 NEGTLR
+440 KEKTQR
-446 QIENYNAVP
+446 QIKNYVVVP
-455 NKDEQLRLMEDNIR
+455 YKNEMLQMMEETIR
-469 TEGHKK
+469 KYGHKD

-486 RVCVIENEILE
+486 RVCVVENEILE

-530 TDSNNPEIQRIFTKW
+530 ADSNNPEIQRIFTEW
-545 NTDNRFDRKARMY
+545 NMDNRFDRKARMY
-558 CDLYENAPL
+558 CDLHENAPL

-584 ALGREGFESS
+584 TLGREGFKSS
-594 YWREDYI
+594 HWREDYI

-621 LMNVLKVGGEYTK
+621 LMNVLKAGGEYTK

-664 CKEKTIRSKRTVTAM
+664 CEEKNIRIKRTVTAM
-679 FKIISHARKKVSLFP
+679 FKIISHAREKVSLFS
-694 RITDVNQPQEYDVD
+694 RITDVNQPKEYDVD

-714 RDDTYYHLKPK
+714 RDDTYFHLKLK
-725 VEAVRSAGTQDE
+725 VEAVRSAGTKDE

-762 TVYSSYTA
+762 TIYSSYTA

-776 GVDDMPDFVRWLQGF
+776 EPKDMPAFVRWLQGF
-791 PCVYACFVTPG
+791 PCVYAYFVTPG

-825 QLVKLFDCPW
+825 QLLKMFDCPW
-835 IDKSTTDLARGNYLS
+835 IDNSTTDLARGNYLS
-850 YDPDLWKNPNP
+850 YDPTLWKNPNP
-861 VPFHFVPGTPEPVIP
+861 IPFHFVPETPEPVIP

-904 NRLNRQVISDDSI
+904 NRLNRQVISDDNI

-923 TWNGNSLSNGRNNTA
+923 TWNGKSLSNGRNNTA
-938 MAYAGILCK
+938 MSYAGILCK

-963 PGFDITEIIEYAY
+963 PGFDITEIVRYAY
-976 ANNIFG
+976 THNIFG

-989 NRK
+989 SKK

>member
-1 MYKEECVLKNKIF
+1 
-14 HPSVMYYILSTIVY
+14 
-28 PLSPTYPINLKSETM
+28 M

-57 SDWHDLWNTLLP
+57 SDWHNLWNTLLP

-111 QHLSDNLHLYRYQG
+111 QHLSDNLHLYLYQG
-125 DKKRYFES
+125 DKKRYFENTGNTEKD
-133 RLISPTDTL
+133 IF
-142 AFNEN
+142 AFNNE
-147 LTGYIRSGGN
+147 LGRYLQSGGR

-162 YDSLRKIMEVLISS
+162 YDSLGKIQEVLISS
-176 GEDISEWVVVIDE
+176 GECLQEWIVVVDE
-189 FQAIFYDCQYKATT
+189 FQSIFCDCQYKATT
-203 EYELCQV
+203 EYEFSMILGM
-210 LRKFSTVIYLS
+210 FSTVVYLS
-221 ATPYLDSYLDMTEQF
+221 ATPFLESYLDMTGQF
-236 RNMTIYELLWP
+236 GGLTVYELLWP
-247 EDMTQTPNVEVVK
+247 ANMTQIPEVEVIRSRK
-260 SKKPVLELCSDLIG
+260 SVACLCARLVDD
-274 KYREGNGK
+274 YRKGNGK
-282 STVVNGEGFTAREA
+282 AIMVDGGKFIAGEA
-296 VFYINSVSEIKK
+296 VFYINSISEIKK
-308 IIKKNGLTPE
+308 IILENNIRPE
-318 ETAII
+318 EANII
-323 CSAKTDNLRKLD
+323 CSSKPENIRKLD
-335 NLSRETGMKFRIGDI
+335 ELSQKTGMKFRIGDI

-375 TNAYSYIFANPQ
+375 TNAYSYIFANPRI
-387 VSCMAVDVSVDLQQI
+387 SSMTVDVSVDLQQI
-402 VGRQRLEENPFRN
+402 IGRQRLEENPFRN

-421 NTKEAKATRD
+421 NTRESRVDRQALEEAV
-431 ELENSIREK
+431 REK
-440 NEGTLR
+440 KEKTQR
-446 QIENYNAVP
+446 QIKNYVVVP
-455 NKDEQLRLMEDNIR
+455 YKNEMLQMMEETIR
-469 TEGHKK
+469 KYGHKE

-530 TDSNNPEIQRIFTKW
+530 TDSNNPEIQRIFTEW
-545 NTDNRFDRKARMY
+545 NMDNRFDRKARMY
-558 CDLYENAPL
+558 CDLHENTPL

-621 LMNVLKVGGEYTK
+621 LMNVLKAGGEYTK

-664 CKEKTIRSKRTVTAM
+664 CEEKNIRIKRTVTAM
-679 FKIISHARKKVSLFP
+679 FKIISHAREKVSLFS
-694 RITDVNQPQEYDVD
+694 RITDVNQPKEYDVD

-714 RDDTYYHLKPK
+714 RDDTYFHLKLK
-725 VEAVRSAGTQDE
+725 VEAVRSAGTKDE

-762 TVYSSYTA
+762 TIYSSYTA

-776 GVDDMPDFVRWLQGF
+776 EPKDMPAFVRWLQGF

-825 QLVKLFDCPW
+825 QLLKMFDCPW
-835 IDKSTTDLARGNYLS
+835 IDNSTTDLARGNYLS
-850 YDPDLWKNPNP
+850 YDPTLWKNPNP
-861 VPFHFVPGTPEPVIP
+861 IPFHFVPETPEPVIP

-904 NRLNRQVISDDSI
+904 NRLNRQVISDDNI
-917 IRILRK
+917 IRIRRK
-923 TWNGNSLSNGRNNTA
+923 TWNGKSLSNGRNNTA
-938 MAYAGILCK
+938 MSYAGILCK

-963 PGFDITEIIEYAY
+963 PGFDITEIVRYAY
-976 ANNIFG
+976 THNIFG

-989 NRK
+989 SKK

>member
-1 MYKEECVLKNKIF
+1 
-14 HPSVMYYILSTIVY
+14 
-28 PLSPTYPINLKSETM
+28 M

-57 SDWHDLWNTLLP
+57 SDWHNLWNTLLP

-125 DKKRYFES
+125 DKKRYFENTGNTEKD
-133 RLISPTDTL
+133 IL
-142 AFNEN
+142 AFNNE
-147 LTGYIRSGGN
+147 LGRYIQAGGR

-162 YDSLRKIMEVLISS
+162 YDSLGKIQEVLISS
-176 GEDISEWVVVIDE
+176 GECLQEWTVVVDE
-189 FQAIFYDCQYKATT
+189 FQSMFCDCQYKATT
-203 EYELCQV
+203 EYEFSMILGM
-210 LRKFSTVIYLS
+210 FSTVVYLS
-221 ATPYLDSYLDMTEQF
+221 ATPFLESYLDMTGQF
-236 RNMTIYELLWP
+236 GGLTVYELLWP
-247 EDMTQTPNVEVVK
+247 ANMTQIPEVEVIRSRK
-260 SKKPVLELCSDLIG
+260 SVACLCARLVDD
-274 KYREGNGK
+274 YRKGNGK
-282 STVVNGEGFTAREA
+282 AIMVDGGKFIAGEA
-296 VFYINSVSEIKK
+296 VFYINSISEIKK
-308 IIKKNGLTPE
+308 IILENNIRPE
-318 ETAII
+318 EANII
-323 CSAKTDNLRKLD
+323 CSSKPENIRKLD
-335 NLSRETGMKFRIGDI
+335 ELSQKTGMKFRIGDI

-375 TNAYSYIFANPQ
+375 TNAYSYIFANPRI
-387 VSCMAVDVSVDLQQI
+387 SSMTVDVSVDLQQI
-402 VGRQRLEENPFRN
+402 IGRQRLEENPFRN

-421 NTKEAKATRD
+421 NTRESRVDRQALEEAV
-431 ELENSIREK
+431 REK
-440 NEGTLR
+440 KEKTQR
-446 QIENYNAVP
+446 QIKNYVVVP
-455 NKDEQLRLMEDNIR
+455 YKNEMLQMMEETIR
-469 TEGHKK
+469 KYGHKD

-486 RVCVIENEILE
+486 RVCVVENEILE

-530 TDSNNPEIQRIFTKW
+530 ADSNNPEIQRIFTEW
-545 NTDNRFDRKARMY
+545 NMDNRFDRKARMY
-558 CDLYENAPL
+558 CDLHENAPL

-584 ALGREGFESS
+584 TLGREGFKSS
-594 YWREDYI
+594 HWREDYI

-621 LMNVLKVGGEYTK
+621 LMNVLKAGGEYTK

-664 CKEKTIRSKRTVTAM
+664 CEEKNIRIKRTVTAM
-679 FKIISHARKKVSLFP
+679 FKIISHAREKVSLFS
-694 RITDVNQPQEYDVD
+694 RITDVNQPKEYDVD

-714 RDDTYYHLKPK
+714 RDDTYFHLKLK
-725 VEAVRSAGTQDE
+725 VEAVRSAGTKDE

-762 TVYSSYTA
+762 TIYSSYTA

-776 GVDDMPDFVRWLQGF
+776 EPKDMPAFVRWLQGF
-791 PCVYACFVTPG
+791 PCVYAYFVTPG

-825 QLVKLFDCPW
+825 QLLKMFDCPW
-835 IDKSTTDLARGNYLS
+835 IDNSTTDLARGNYLS
-850 YDPDLWKNPNP
+850 YDPTLWKNPNP
-861 VPFHFVPGTPEPVIP
+861 IPFHFVPETPEPVIP

-904 NRLNRQVISDDSI
+904 NRLNRQVISDDNI

-923 TWNGNSLSNGRNNTA
+923 TWNGKSLSNGRNNTA
-938 MAYAGILCK
+938 MSYAGILCK

-963 PGFDITEIIEYAY
+963 PGFDITEIVRYAY
-976 ANNIFG
+976 THNIFG

-989 NRK
+989 SKK